1 MTFLRS
7 ANVFI
12 ATLLLAAVVGLSSLK
27 ADVADGER
35 EFVQQLLDRAMYGL
49 AEQFC
54 YRQLEGLHDVN
65 HLATWEM
72 MLSEC
77 QQQHAWN
84 MDADSRTGMIRESA
98 ERLTEFLR
106 NNAPSAENDLML
118 RVRQIELLSA
128 AGLME
133 EIIQS
138 PISSVQ
144 LLPAATATSNEN
156 LPPRRVTPETKFA
169 TEAINQARTLAESLL
184 TQIEEVR
191 RDVDRDAVRAARERT
206 RMVLTDVAF
215 VRYRLADVKAS
226 KKLREEAETLI
237 EQMQKT
243 TSDDWLRFRCR
254 VMLAEIQLDLKD
266 FAAFQLRYGNTQAA
280 ANSQNEKASAAALKI
295 RSLLQQGLPSEA
307 LQEYVEASK
316 NGLALTQ
323 ELQTLRLE
331 GLLQLLELLYQLDES
346 SQRTE
351 LQNKT
356 QLEFQQLRD
365 KTLALTTGVWRQ
377 RCIRIAD
384 HFDRVLQVGPDAALE
399 LEYVAELVD
408 DGDVATARQRLQS
421 LAQRLSIK
429 SPILAARVQLQ
440 AGNLS
445 IRMREWPIAKAE
457 LQLAEEKFQT
467 ANDLPGAA
475 AADLLSVYV
484 IGQQWNSGS
493 SGEVTEADYRA
504 AIESHISAFPGQK
517 TITQVRDWKA
527 RLLRASSPL
536 QAARVFLDLAALSE
550 TSSTNS
556 AAEAEPA
563 QSQPMSS
570 EQMLRLCLAGDCLI
584 DALGTPKKSSVDADR
599 SYVTEL
605 KTLRDEFLVR
615 AVEAA
620 IEPPESLSLYL
631 LILKCQQSGL
641 VLVESL
647 PATSNWP
654 DMLINNRKLLESL
667 QTLDRAAEEQPET
680 VGPETASLNASTS
693 SQRLSSNENTDLH
706 YLRSHAE
713 TICHTMIVL
722 CSVRQLANVADY
734 ETSMATLKA
743 LPRKDR
749 LAVAQ
754 SLGRQMQSDAA
765 AIPGDVQLALFL
777 ISLVAESPESSIP
790 ALTVDDR
797 LVELQLLQAF
807 GRVAKSTT
815 AYDRCLNDLLAMTL
829 DESQIARTADI
840 VTQSAGSHSS
850 KASKQNAKRFWQSVQ
865 KRTKAGQ
872 DAWLESS
879 LQLAMIAESAGDKKE
894 AAKIL
899 GVVDVLH
906 PEWGTPARKTRAKEL
921 QSRLEAKK

>member
-12 ATLLLAAVVGLSSLK
+12 ATLLATVLELSSLK

-54 YRQLEGLHDVN
+54 YRQIEGLHDVN

-77 QQQHAWN
+77 QQKHAWN
-84 MDADSRTGMIRESA
+84 MDADSRNGMIRESA

-144 LLPAATATSNEN
+144 LLPAATTTSNEN
-156 LPPRRVTPETKFA
+156 LPPRRVSSETKFA

-184 TQIEEVR
+184 TQIEGVR
-191 RDVDRDAVRAARERT
+191 REVDRDAVRAARERT

-215 VRYRLADVKAS
+215 VRYRLADTKES

-254 VMLAEIQLDLKD
+254 VMLAEIQLAQKD

-280 ANSQNEKASAAALKI
+280 ATSQNEKASAASLKI

-346 SQRTE
+346 PQRTE

-377 RCIRIAD
+377 RCVRISD

-408 DGDVATARQRLQS
+408 DGDIATARQRLQS
-421 LAQRLSIK
+421 LAQRLSTK

-457 LQLAEEKFQT
+457 LQLAKEKFQS

-493 SGEVTEADYRA
+493 SGEVTEADYQA
-504 AIESHISAFPGQK
+504 AIESHLSAFPRQK
-517 TITQVRDWKA
+517 TVTQARDWKA
-527 RLLRASSPL
+527 RLLRANSPL
-536 QAARVFLDLAALSE
+536 QAAREFLDLAALGE
-550 TSSTNS
+550 ASSTNS
-556 AAEAEPA
+556 AAEPV

-584 DALGTPKKSSVDADR
+584 DALATPEKSSADAD
-599 SYVTEL
+599 SSNFSEL
-605 KTLRDEFLVR
+605 KTLRDEFLLR
-615 AVEAA
+615 ASEAELRQA
-620 IEPPESLSLYL
+620 ESSSQYS
-631 LILKCQQSGL
+631 LILKCLQSGL
-641 VLVESL
+641 VLMEPL
-647 PATSNWP
+647 PATSTWP
-654 DMLINNRKLLESL
+654 EMLTNNRKLLESL
-667 QTLDRAAEEQPET
+667 QAMERAVPGQPEE
-680 VGPETASLNASTS
+680 VNEETPSADTSTS
-693 SQRLSSNENTDLH
+693 SQELSSSENADPQ
-706 YLRSHAE
+706 YLRNRAE
-713 TICHTMIVL
+713 TICHTVIVL
-722 CSVRQLANVADY
+722 SSVRQLANAADY
-734 ETSMATLKA
+734 QPSLTKLKS

-754 SLGRQMQSDAA
+754 SLGRQMNSDAA
-765 AIPGDVQLALFL
+765 IVAGDVQLALFL
-777 ISLVAESPESSIP
+777 ISLVTESPESSKP
-790 ALTVDDR
+790 TLTADDR
-797 LVELQLLQAF
+797 LVELQLLQTF
-807 GRVAKSTT
+807 GRVANSTT

-829 DESQIARTADI
+829 DESQIARTAEI
-840 VTQSAGSHSS
+840 VTQSAGGKPST
-850 KASKQNAKRFWQSVQ
+850 ASKQNAKRFWQSVQ
-865 KRTKAGQ
+865 KRTKVGQ
-872 DAWLESS
+872 DVWLESS
-879 LQLAMIAESAGDKKE
+879 LQLALIAESTGDKKE

-906 PEWGTPARKTRAKEL
+906 PEWGTPARKTRADEL
-921 QSRLEAKK
+921 RSRLEAKK

>member
-1 MTFLRS
+1 VTFLRS

-84 MDADSRTGMIRESA
+84 MDADSRNGMIRESA

-118 RVRQIELLSA
+118 RVRQIELLTA

-133 EIIQS
+133 EISQS

-144 LLPAATATSNEN
+144 LLPAATATPNEN
-156 LPPRRVTPETKFA
+156 LPPRRVSPETRFA

-184 TQIEEVR
+184 TQIEGVR
-191 RDVDRDAVRAARERT
+191 REVDRDAVRAARERT

-215 VRYRLADVKAS
+215 VRYRLADGKES
-226 KKLREEAETLI
+226 NKLREEAEALI

-254 VMLAEIQLDLKD
+254 VMLAEIQLAQKD

-280 ANSQNEKASAAALKI
+280 ATSQNEKASAAALKI

-346 SQRTE
+346 PQRTD

-365 KTLALTTGVWRQ
+365 KTLTLTMGVWRQ
-377 RCIRIAD
+377 RCVRISD

-408 DGDVATARQRLQS
+408 DGDIATARQRLQS
-421 LAQRLSIK
+421 LAQRLSTK

-457 LQLAEEKFQT
+457 LQLAKEKFQS

-475 AADLLSVYV
+475 AADLLRVYV
-484 IGQQWNSGS
+484 IGQQWSLGS
-493 SGEVTEADYRA
+493 SGEATEADYQS
-504 AIESHISAFPGQK
+504 AIESHLSAFPGQK
-517 TITQVRDWKA
+517 TVTQARDWKA
-527 RLLRASSPL
+527 RLQRATSTL
-536 QAARVFLDLAALSE
+536 KAAREFLDLTALSE
-550 TSSTNS
+550 TSLTNS
-556 AAEAEPA
+556 TAEPV

-584 DALGTPKKSSVDADR
+584 DALATPEKSSADAD
-599 SYVTEL
+599 SSNVSEL
-605 KTLRDEFLVR
+605 KTLRDEFLLR
-615 AVEAA
+615 ASEAELRQA
-620 IEPPESLSLYL
+620 ESSSPYS

-641 VLVESL
+641 ILLEPL
-647 PATSNWP
+647 PATSTWP
-654 DMLINNRKLLESL
+654 EMLTNSRKLLESL
-667 QTLDRAAEEQPET
+667 QAMERAVPGQPEE
-680 VGPETASLNASTS
+680 VNEETPSADKSTS
-693 SQRLSSNENTDLH
+693 SQGLSSSENADPQ
-706 YLRSHAE
+706 YLRNRAE
-713 TICHTMIVL
+713 TICHTVIVL
-722 CSVRQLANVADY
+722 SSVRQLANAADY
-734 ETSMATLKA
+734 QPSLTKLKS

-754 SLGRQMQSDAA
+754 SLGRQMNSDAA
-765 AIPGDVQLALFL
+765 IVAGDVQLALFL
-777 ISLVAESPESSIP
+777 ISLVTESPESSKP
-790 ALTVDDR
+790 TLTADDR
-797 LVELQLLQAF
+797 LVELQLLQTL
-807 GRVAKSTT
+807 GRVANSTT

-829 DESQIARTADI
+829 DESQIARTAEI
-840 VTQSAGSHSS
+840 VTQSAGGKPST
-850 KASKQNAKRFWQSVQ
+850 ASKQNAKRFWQSVQ

-879 LQLAMIAESAGDKKE
+879 LQLALIAESTGDKKE

-899 GVVDVLH
+899 GVVEVLH
-906 PEWGTPARKTRAKEL
+906 PEWGTPARKTRADEL
-921 QSRLEAKK
+921 RSRLEAKK

>member
-1 MTFLRS
+1 VIIPRS
-7 ANVFI
+7 YLY
-12 ATLLLAAVVGLSSLK
+12 ATAILAMLPSLFGTSQIR

-35 EFVQQLLDRAMYGL
+35 EFVQELLDRAIYGL

-84 MDADSRTGMIRESA
+84 MDSDSRNGMIRESA

-144 LLPAATATSNEN
+144 LLPAATATTNEN
-156 LPPRRVTPETKFA
+156 LPPRRVSSETRFA
-169 TEAINQARTLAESLL
+169 TEAITQARTLAESLL
-184 TQIEEVR
+184 AQIEEVR
-191 RDVDRDAVRAARERT
+191 REVDRDAVRAARERT

-215 VRYRLADVKAS
+215 VRYRLADAKES
-226 KKLREEAETLI
+226 KTRREEAETLI

-254 VMLAEIQLDLKD
+254 VMLAEIQLDLND
-266 FAAFQLRYGNTQAA
+266 FDAFQLRYGNTQAA

-346 SQRTE
+346 PQRTE
-351 LQNKT
+351 MQNKT

-365 KTLALTTGVWRQ
+365 KTLTLTTGVWRQ
-377 RCIRIAD
+377 RCVRIAD

-408 DGDVATARQRLQS
+408 DGDIATARQRLQS
-421 LAQRLSIK
+421 LAQRLSTK
-429 SPILAARVQLQ
+429 SPILAARIQLQ

-445 IRMREWPIAKAE
+445 IRLREWPIAKAE
-457 LQLAEEKFQT
+457 LQLAKEKFQA

-484 IGQQWNSGS
+484 TGQQWNSGS
-493 SGEVTEADYRA
+493 FGEVTEADYQA
-504 AIESHISAFPGQK
+504 AIESHLSAFPGQK
-517 TITQVRDWKA
+517 TVTQARDWKA
-527 RLLRASSPL
+527 RLLRATSPL
-536 QAARVFLDLAALSE
+536 KAAREFLDLAALNDRP
-550 TSSTNS
+550 STIP
-556 AAEAEPA
+556 AAEPI
-563 QSQPMSS
+563 QPQPISS

-584 DALGTPKKSSVDADR
+584 DALGTPRKSSVDADS
-599 SYVTEL
+599 SYATEL
-605 KTLRDEFLVR
+605 RTLRDEFLLR
-615 AVEAA
+615 AGEA
-620 IEPPESLSLYL
+620 ELEQPDSSSLYS
-631 LILKCQQSGL
+631 LILKCQLSGL
-641 VLVESL
+641 VIGEPL
-647 PATSNWP
+647 PATSKWP
-654 DMLINNRKLLESL
+654 EMLLNNRELLESL
-667 QTLDRAAEEQPET
+667 QTLERTTSEQPEAA
-680 VGPETASLNASTS
+680 GEETPSANTSTS
-693 SQRLSSNENTDLH
+693 SQRFSTSGNTDLQS
-706 YLRSHAE
+706 LRSKAK
-713 TICHTMIVL
+713 TVCHTMIVL
-722 CSVRQLANVADY
+722 CSVRQLANAADY
-734 ETSMATLKA
+734 ETSMATLKS

-754 SLGRQMQSDAA
+754 SLGRQTNADAA
-765 AIPGDVQLALFL
+765 AVPGDVQLALFL
-777 ISLVAESPESSIP
+777 ISLVTESSESSNP
-790 ALTVDDR
+790 TLTVEDR
-797 LVELQLLQAF
+797 LVELQLLQAL

-829 DESQIARTADI
+829 NNTQIAQTADI
-840 VTQSAGSHSS
+840 VTQSTGGQASTT
-850 KASKQNAKRFWQSVQ
+850 SKQNAKRFWQSVQ

-879 LQLAMIAESAGDKKE
+879 LQLALIAESTGDKKE

-906 PEWGTPARKTRAKEL
+906 PEWGTPARKTRADEL
-921 QSRLEAKK
+921 RSRLEAKN

>member
-1 MTFLRS
+1 MYGQPL
-7 ANVFI
+7 
-12 ATLLLAAVVGLSSLK
+12 LK

-84 MDADSRTGMIRESA
+84 MDADSRNGMIRESA
-98 ERLTEFLR
+98 ERLTDFLR

-118 RVRQIELLSA
+118 RVRQIEILSA

-138 PISSVQ
+138 PISSIQ

-156 LPPRRVTPETKFA
+156 LPPRRVSPETKFA

-191 RDVDRDAVRAARERT
+191 REVDRDAVRAARERT

-215 VRYRLADVKAS
+215 VRYRLADTKES

-254 VMLAEIQLDLKD
+254 VMLAEIQLDLND
-266 FAAFQLRYGNTQAA
+266 FDAFQLRYGNTQAA
-280 ANSQNEKASAAALKI
+280 ANSQNEKASAAALKF

-346 SQRTE
+346 PQRTE
-351 LQNKT
+351 LENKT

-365 KTLALTTGVWRQ
+365 KTLTLTTGVWRQ
-377 RCIRIAD
+377 RCVRIAD

-408 DGDVATARQRLQS
+408 DGNVVTARQRLQS
-421 LAQRLSIK
+421 LAQRLSSK

-445 IRMREWPIAKAE
+445 IRLREWPIAKTE
-457 LQLAEEKFQT
+457 LQLAKERFQS

-475 AADLLSVYV
+475 ATDLLRVYV
-484 IGQQWNSGS
+484 IGQQWNLGS
-493 SGEVTEADYRA
+493 SSEVTEADYQVA
-504 AIESHISAFPGQK
+504 LESHLAAFPGQK
-517 TITQVRDWKA
+517 TITQARDWKA
-527 RLLRASSPL
+527 RLLRATSPL
-536 QAARVFLDLAALSE
+536 KAAREFLDLAALHE
-550 TSSTNS
+550 TPSTNS
-556 AAEAEPA
+556 AAEPV

-584 DALGTPKKSSVDADR
+584 DALATPGKSSVDADR
-599 SYVTEL
+599 SDVTEL
-605 KTLRDEFLVR
+605 KTLRDEFLTR
-615 AVEAA
+615 AADAERQQL
-620 IEPPESLSLYL
+620 ESSSLYSL
-631 LILKCQQSGL
+631 VLKCQQSGL
-641 VLVESL
+641 VLVEPL

-654 DMLINNRKLLESL
+654 EMLLSNRKLLESL
-667 QTLDRAAEEQPET
+667 QMLLRATSGQPE
-680 VGPETASLNASTS
+680 VAGEETPSEDTSTS
-693 SQRLSSNENTDLH
+693 SQKLSTGENTDLQF
-706 YLRSHAE
+706 LRNRAE
-713 TICHTMIVL
+713 TICHTMVVL
-722 CSVRQLANVADY
+722 CSVRQLANAADY
-734 ETSMATLKA
+734 ETSMATLKS

-754 SLGRQMQSDAA
+754 SLRRQMNSETAPV
-765 AIPGDVQLALFL
+765 PGDVQLALFL
-777 ISLVAESPESSIP
+777 ISLVAESMETSQPT
-790 ALTVDDR
+790 LTVDDR
-797 LVELQLLQAF
+797 LVELQLLQAL

-815 AYDRCLNDLLAMTL
+815 AYDRCLNELLAMTL
-829 DESQIARTADI
+829 DESQISRTADI
-840 VTQSAGSHSS
+840 VTQSAGGQVSTT
-850 KASKQNAKRFWQSVQ
+850 SKQNTKRFWQSVQ

-879 LQLAMIAESAGDKKE
+879 LQLALIAESTGDKKE

-906 PEWGTPARKTRAKEL
+906 PEWGTPARKQRADEL
-921 QSRLEAKK
+921 RSRLEAKK

>member
-7 ANVFI
+7 AYVFI
-12 ATLLLAAVVGLSSLK
+12 APLLLSAIVGLSPLK

-84 MDADSRTGMIRESA
+84 MDADSRNGMIRESA

-138 PISSVQ
+138 PISSIQ
-144 LLPAATATSNEN
+144 LLPAATATNNEN
-156 LPPRRVTPETKFA
+156 LPPRRVSPETKFA
-169 TEAINQARTLAESLL
+169 NEAINQARTLAESLL

-191 RDVDRDAVRAARERT
+191 REVDRDAVRAARERT

-215 VRYRLADVKAS
+215 VRYRLADQKKS
-226 KKLREEAETLI
+226 KKLQEEAETLI

-254 VMLAEIQLDLKD
+254 VMLAEIQLDLND
-266 FAAFQLRYGNTQAA
+266 FDAFQLRYGNTQAA
-280 ANSQNEKASAAALKI
+280 ANSQNEKASTAALKI
-295 RSLLQQGLPSEA
+295 RSLLLQGLPSEA

-346 SQRTE
+346 PQRTE
-351 LQNKT
+351 LENKT

-365 KTLALTTGVWRQ
+365 KTLTLTTGVWRQ
-377 RCIRIAD
+377 RCVRIAD

-408 DGDVATARQRLQS
+408 DGDVVNARQRLQS
-421 LAQRLSIK
+421 LAQRLSSK

-445 IRMREWPIAKAE
+445 IRLREWPIAKEE
-457 LQLAEEKFQT
+457 LQLAKERFQS

-475 AADLLSVYV
+475 AADLLRVYV
-484 IGQQWNSGS
+484 IGQQWNSGTTS
-493 SGEVTEADYRA
+493 EVTERDYQS
-504 AIESHISAFPGQK
+504 AIESHLSAFPEQK
-517 TITQVRDWKA
+517 TVTQARDWKA
-527 RLLRASSPL
+527 RLLRATSPL
-536 QAARVFLDLAALSE
+536 NAAREFLDLAALSE
-550 TSSTNS
+550 ASSTNS
-556 AAEAEPA
+556 AAEPV

-570 EQMLRLCLAGDCLI
+570 EQLLRLCLAGDCLI
-584 DALGTPKKSSVDADR
+584 DALSTPGKSSVDAD
-599 SYVTEL
+599 SSDVAEL
-605 KTLRDEFLVR
+605 KTLRDEFLLRAAR
-615 AVEAA
+615 AV
-620 IEPPESLSLYL
+620 IEQPELSSLYS

-641 VLVESL
+641 VLVEHL

-654 DMLINNRKLLESL
+654 EMLTNNRKLLESL
-667 QTLDRAAEEQPET
+667 QTLDRAAVEQPEAA
-680 VGPETASLNASTS
+680 GPETPSADASTS
-693 SQRLSSNENTDLH
+693 SQKLSTGENTDLQ
-706 YLRSHAE
+706 YLRNRAE
-713 TICHTMIVL
+713 TICQTMIVL
-722 CSVRQLANVADY
+722 GSVRQLANAADY
-734 ETSMATLKA
+734 QTSIATLKS

-754 SLGRQMQSDAA
+754 SLRRQMNSETAPV
-765 AIPGDVQLALFL
+765 PGDVQLALFL
-777 ISLVAESPESSIP
+777 ISLVTESSESSKP
-790 ALTVDDR
+790 TTVDDR
-797 LVELQLLQAF
+797 LVELQLLQTL
-807 GRVAKSTT
+807 GRVAKSTA

-829 DESQIARTADI
+829 DDSQIARTAEI
-840 VTQSAGSHSS
+840 VTQSSGSQSS
-850 KASKQNAKRFWQSVQ
+850 TASKQNAKRFWQSVQ

-879 LQLAMIAESAGDKKE
+879 LQLALIAESAGDKKE

-906 PEWGTPARKTRAKEL
+906 PEWGTAARKTRAKEL

>member
-7 ANVFI
+7 ANVLI

-77 QQQHAWN
+77 QEQHAWN
-84 MDADSRTGMIRESA
+84 MNADSRNGMIRESA

-144 LLPAATATSNEN
+144 LLPATTATINEN
-156 LPPRRVTPETKFA
+156 SPPRRVSPETRFA
-169 TEAINQARTLAESLL
+169 TEAITQARTLAESLL

-206 RMVLTDVAF
+206 RMVMTDVAF
-215 VRYRLADVKAS
+215 VRYRLADTEES

-254 VMLAEIQLDLKD
+254 VMLAEIQLDLND
-266 FAAFQLRYGNTQAA
+266 FDAFQLRYGSTQAA

-346 SQRTE
+346 LQRTE
-351 LQNKT
+351 MQNKT

-377 RCIRIAD
+377 RCVRIAD

-408 DGDVATARQRLQS
+408 NGDIATARQRLQS
-421 LAQRLSIK
+421 LAQRLSTK

-445 IRMREWPIAKAE
+445 IRLREWPIAKAE

-484 IGQQWNSGS
+484 IGQQWKSGA
-493 SGEVTEADYRA
+493 SGEVIEADYQS
-504 AIESHISAFPGQK
+504 AIESHLSTFPGQK
-517 TITQVRDWKA
+517 TVTQARDWKA
-527 RLLRASSPL
+527 RLLRSTSPL
-536 QAARVFLDLAALSE
+536 KAAREFLDLVAMQE
-550 TSSTNS
+550 TPTTILV
-556 AAEAEPA
+556 AETLQP
-563 QSQPMSS
+563 QPMSL
-570 EQMLRLCLAGDCLI
+570 EQTLRLCLAGDCLI
-584 DALGTPKKSSVDADR
+584 DVLGTPKKSSVDADI
-599 SYVTEL
+599 SYVMEL
-605 KTLRDEFLVR
+605 KTLRDEFLTR
-615 AVEAA
+615 AADAERQQL
-620 IEPPESLSLYL
+620 ESSSLYSL
-631 LILKCQQSGL
+631 VLKCQQSGM
-641 VLVESL
+641 VLVEPL
-647 PATSNWP
+647 PTTSNWLE
-654 DMLINNRKLLESL
+654 MLLNNRKLLESL
-667 QTLDRAAEEQPET
+667 QMLERATSGQPE
-680 VGPETASLNASTS
+680 VASEETPSADTSTS
-693 SQRLSSNENTDLH
+693 SQKLSTGENTDLQ
-706 YLRSHAE
+706 YLRNRSEA
-713 TICHTMIVL
+713 ICHTMVVL
-722 CSVRQLANVADY
+722 CSVRQLANAADY
-734 ETSMATLKA
+734 ETSMATLKS

-754 SLGRQMQSDAA
+754 SLGRQMNSDAA
-765 AIPGDVQLALFL
+765 AVPGDVQLALFL
-777 ISLVAESPESSIP
+777 ISLVTESAESSKPT
-790 ALTVDDR
+790 LTVDDR
-797 LVELQLLQAF
+797 LVELQLLQAL
-807 GRVAKSTT
+807 GRVAKSST
-815 AYDRCLNDLLAMTL
+815 AYDRCLNELLAMTL
-829 DESQIARTADI
+829 DESQISRTADI
-840 VTQSAGSHSS
+840 VTRSAGSQASTT
-850 KASKQNAKRFWQSVQ
+850 SKQNAKRFWQSVQ

-879 LQLAMIAESAGDKKE
+879 LQLALIAESTGDKKE

-906 PEWGTPARKTRAKEL
+906 PEWGTPARKTRADEL
-921 QSRLEAKK
+921 RSRLEAKK

>member
-84 MDADSRTGMIRESA
+84 MDADSRNGMIRESA

-118 RVRQIELLSA
+118 RVRQIELLTA

-133 EIIQS
+133 EISQS

-144 LLPAATATSNEN
+144 LLPAATATPNEN
-156 LPPRRVTPETKFA
+156 LPPRRVSPETRFA

-184 TQIEEVR
+184 TQIEGVR
-191 RDVDRDAVRAARERT
+191 REVDRDAVRAARERT

-215 VRYRLADVKAS
+215 VRYRLADGKES
-226 KKLREEAETLI
+226 NKLREEAEALI

-254 VMLAEIQLDLKD
+254 VMLAEIQLAQKD

-280 ANSQNEKASAAALKI
+280 ATSQNEKASAAALKI

-346 SQRTE
+346 PQRTD

-365 KTLALTTGVWRQ
+365 KTLTLTMGVWRQ
-377 RCIRIAD
+377 RCVRISD

-408 DGDVATARQRLQS
+408 DGDIATARQRLQS
-421 LAQRLSIK
+421 LAQRLSTK

-457 LQLAEEKFQT
+457 LQLAKEKFQS

-475 AADLLSVYV
+475 AADLLRVYV
-484 IGQQWNSGS
+484 IGQQWSLGS
-493 SGEVTEADYRA
+493 SGEATEADYQS
-504 AIESHISAFPGQK
+504 AIESHLSAFPGQK
-517 TITQVRDWKA
+517 TVTQARDWKA
-527 RLLRASSPL
+527 RLQRATSTL
-536 QAARVFLDLAALSE
+536 KAAREFLDLTALSE
-550 TSSTNS
+550 TSLTNS
-556 AAEAEPA
+556 TAEPV

-584 DALGTPKKSSVDADR
+584 DALATPEKSSADAD
-599 SYVTEL
+599 SSNVSEL
-605 KTLRDEFLVR
+605 KTLRDEFLLR
-615 AVEAA
+615 ASEAELRQA
-620 IEPPESLSLYL
+620 ESSSPYS

-641 VLVESL
+641 ILLEPL
-647 PATSNWP
+647 PATSTWP
-654 DMLINNRKLLESL
+654 EMLTNSRKLLESL
-667 QTLDRAAEEQPET
+667 QAMERAVPGQPEE
-680 VGPETASLNASTS
+680 VNEETPSADKSTS
-693 SQRLSSNENTDLH
+693 SQGLSSSENADPQ
-706 YLRSHAE
+706 YLRNRAE
-713 TICHTMIVL
+713 TICHTVIVL
-722 CSVRQLANVADY
+722 SSVRQLANAADY
-734 ETSMATLKA
+734 QPSLTKLKS

-754 SLGRQMQSDAA
+754 SLGRQMNSDAA
-765 AIPGDVQLALFL
+765 IVAGDVQLALFL
-777 ISLVAESPESSIP
+777 ISLVTESPESSKP
-790 ALTVDDR
+790 TLTADDR
-797 LVELQLLQAF
+797 LVELQLLQTL
-807 GRVAKSTT
+807 GRVANSTT

-829 DESQIARTADI
+829 DESQIARTAEI
-840 VTQSAGSHSS
+840 VTQSAGSQSS
-850 KASKQNAKRFWQSVQ
+850 TASKQNAKRFWQSVQ

-879 LQLAMIAESAGDKKE
+879 LQLALIAESTGDKKE

-899 GVVDVLH
+899 GVVEVLH
-906 PEWGTPARKTRAKEL
+906 PEWGTPARKTRADEL
-921 QSRLEAKK
+921 RSRLEAKK

>member
-84 MDADSRTGMIRESA
+84 MDADSRNGMIRESA

-118 RVRQIELLSA
+118 RVRQIELLTA

-133 EIIQS
+133 EISQS

-144 LLPAATATSNEN
+144 LLPAATATPNEN
-156 LPPRRVTPETKFA
+156 LPPRRVSPETRFA

-184 TQIEEVR
+184 TQIEGVR
-191 RDVDRDAVRAARERT
+191 REVDRDAVRAARERT

-215 VRYRLADVKAS
+215 VRYRLADGKES
-226 KKLREEAETLI
+226 NKLREEAEALI

-254 VMLAEIQLDLKD
+254 VMLAEIQLAQKD

-280 ANSQNEKASAAALKI
+280 ATSQNEKASAAALKI

-346 SQRTE
+346 PQRTD

-365 KTLALTTGVWRQ
+365 KTLTLTMGVWRQ
-377 RCIRIAD
+377 RCVRISD

-408 DGDVATARQRLQS
+408 DGDIATARQRLQS
-421 LAQRLSIK
+421 LAQRLSTK

-457 LQLAEEKFQT
+457 LQLAKEKFQS

-475 AADLLSVYV
+475 AADLLRVYV
-484 IGQQWNSGS
+484 IGQQWSLGS
-493 SGEVTEADYRA
+493 SGEATEADYQS
-504 AIESHISAFPGQK
+504 AIESHLSAFPGQK
-517 TITQVRDWKA
+517 TVTQARDWKA
-527 RLLRASSPL
+527 RLQRATSTL
-536 QAARVFLDLAALSE
+536 KAAREFLDLTALSE
-550 TSSTNS
+550 TSLTNS
-556 AAEAEPA
+556 TAEPV

-584 DALGTPKKSSVDADR
+584 DALATPEKSSADAD
-599 SYVTEL
+599 SSNVSEL
-605 KTLRDEFLVR
+605 KTLRDEFLLR
-615 AVEAA
+615 ASEAELRQA
-620 IEPPESLSLYL
+620 ESSSPYS

-641 VLVESL
+641 ILLEPL
-647 PATSNWP
+647 PATSTWP
-654 DMLINNRKLLESL
+654 EMLTNSRKLLESL
-667 QTLDRAAEEQPET
+667 QAMERAVPGQPEE
-680 VGPETASLNASTS
+680 VNEETPSADKSTS
-693 SQRLSSNENTDLH
+693 SQGLSSSENADPQ
-706 YLRSHAE
+706 YLRNRAE
-713 TICHTMIVL
+713 TICHTVIVL
-722 CSVRQLANVADY
+722 SSVRQLANAADY
-734 ETSMATLKA
+734 QPSLTKLKS

-754 SLGRQMQSDAA
+754 SLGRQMNSDAA
-765 AIPGDVQLALFL
+765 IVAGDVQLALFL
-777 ISLVAESPESSIP
+777 ISLVTESPESSKP
-790 ALTVDDR
+790 TLTADDR
-797 LVELQLLQAF
+797 LVELQLLQTL
-807 GRVAKSTT
+807 GRVANSTT

-829 DESQIARTADI
+829 DESQIARTAEI
-840 VTQSAGSHSS
+840 VTQSAGGKPST
-850 KASKQNAKRFWQSVQ
+850 ASKQNAKRFWQSVQ

-879 LQLAMIAESAGDKKE
+879 LQLAMSAESTGDKKE
-894 AAKIL
+894 AVKIL

-906 PEWGTPARKTRAKEL
+906 PEWGTPARKSRADEL
-921 QSRLEAKK
+921 RSRLEAKK

>member
-1 MTFLRS
+1 MTLLRS
-7 ANVFI
+7 TTIFI
-12 ATLLLAAVVGLSSLK
+12 APLLLAAVMGLSSLR

-35 EFVQQLLDRAMYGL
+35 EFVQQLLDRAMFGL

-84 MDADSRTGMIRESA
+84 MDADSRNGMIRESA

-106 NNAPSAENDLML
+106 NNAPSAENELML

-144 LLPAATATSNEN
+144 LLPAATATAVES
-156 LPPRRVTPETKFA
+156 LPPRRASAEMKFS
-169 TEAINQARTLAESLL
+169 TEAINQAETLAESLL
-184 TQIEEVR
+184 TQFEEVR
-191 RDVDRDAVRAARERT
+191 REIDRDALRAARERT

-215 VRYRLADVKAS
+215 VKYRLADAKEA

-237 EQMQKT
+237 EQMLKT
-243 TSDDWLRFRCR
+243 TSDDWLQFRCR
-254 VMLAEIQLDLKD
+254 VMLAEIQLDLND
-266 FAAFQLRYGNTQAA
+266 FDAFQLRYGTTQAA
-280 ANSQNEKASAAALKI
+280 ANSQDEKASAAALKI

-346 SQRTE
+346 PQRTE

-356 QLEFQQLRD
+356 VEEFQQLRD
-365 KTLALTTGVWRQ
+365 KTLSLTTGVWRQ
-377 RCIRIAD
+377 RCVRIAD

-399 LEYVAELVD
+399 LEYVSELVNN
-408 DGDVATARQRLQS
+408 GDIAAARQRLQS
-421 LAQRLSIK
+421 LVQRLSAK
-429 SPILAARVQLQ
+429 SPILAARIQLQ
-440 AGNLS
+440 SGNLS
-445 IRMREWPIAKAE
+445 IRMREWLIAKAE
-457 LQLAEEKFQT
+457 LQLAKETFHA

-475 AADLLSVYV
+475 AADLLRVYV

-493 SGEVTEADYRA
+493 SGEVTEADYQS
-504 AIESHISAFPGQK
+504 AIESHLSAFPGQN
-517 TITQVRDWKA
+517 TFDQARDWKA

-536 QAARVFLDLAALSE
+536 KAAREFLDLAAADKTPSQNLASE
-550 TSSTNS
+550 
-556 AAEAEPA
+556 PV
-563 QSQPMSS
+563 QPQPMSS
-570 EQMLRLCLAGDCLI
+570 EQILRLCFAGDCLI
-584 DALGTPKKSSVDADR
+584 DALATPKISS
-599 SYVTEL
+599 TEPDTSINNEM

-615 AVEAA
+615 AAEAGL
-620 IEPPESLSLYL
+620 EQPEASSLYS

-641 VLVESL
+641 ALLESL
-647 PATSNWP
+647 PTTANWP
-654 DMLINNRKLLESL
+654 EMLINNRKLLELL
-667 QTLDRAAEEQPET
+667 QSSERMASIQLEASDSDNQPENS
-680 VGPETASLNASTS
+680 PPS
-693 SQRLSSNENTDLH
+693 SQKVSSRENADLQS
-706 YLRSHAE
+706 LRSHAE

-722 CSVRQLANVADY
+722 CSVRQLANVDDY
-734 ETSMATLKA
+734 QTSLTTLQS

-754 SLGRQMQSDAA
+754 RLARQMNPDAA
-765 AIPGDVQLALFL
+765 AVPGDVQLALFL
-777 ISLVAESPESSIP
+777 ISLISESPEVP
-790 ALTVDDR
+790 ASVLSVDDR
-797 LVELQLLQAF
+797 LVELELLQYL
-807 GRVAKSTT
+807 GRIAKSTIVF
-815 AYDRCLNDLLAMTL
+815 DRRLNDLLAMTL
-829 DESQIARTADI
+829 NDTQIARTADI
-840 VTQSAGSHSS
+840 VMQSVGGQTSAT
-850 KASKQNAKRFWQSVQ
+850 SKQHTKRFWQSVQ
-865 KRTKAGQ
+865 RRTKSGQ

-879 LQLAMIAESAGDKKE
+879 LQLALIAESTGDRKE

-906 PEWGTPARKTRAKEL
+906 PEWGTPARKARAEEL
-921 QSRLEAKK
+921 RRRLETQK

>member
-1 MTFLRS
+1 MITSRS
-7 ANVFI
+7 SFV
-12 ATLLLAAVVGLSSLK
+12 ATAILAMLPSIFGPSQIR
-27 ADVADGER
+27 ADIADGER

-84 MDADSRTGMIRESA
+84 MDADSRNGMIRESA

-144 LLPAATATSNEN
+144 LLPATTATNNEN
-156 LPPRRVTPETKFA
+156 VPKRRVSSEARFA
-169 TEAINQARTLAESLL
+169 TEAVNQARTLAESLL

-191 RDVDRDAVRAARERT
+191 REVDRDAVRAARERT

-215 VRYRLADVKAS
+215 VRYRLADTKDS
-226 KKLREEAETLI
+226 KKLREDAETLI

-266 FAAFQLRYGNTQAA
+266 FDAFQLRYGSTEAA
-280 ANSQNEKASAAALKI
+280 ASSQTEKASAAALKI

-346 SQRTE
+346 PQRTE
-351 LQNKT
+351 LQNRT

-365 KTLALTTGVWRQ
+365 KTLTLTTGVWRQ
-377 RCIRIAD
+377 RCVRIAD

-399 LEYVAELVD
+399 LEYVSELVD
-408 DGDVATARQRLQS
+408 DGDMATARQRLQS
-421 LAQRLSIK
+421 LAQRLSTK

-445 IRMREWPIAKAE
+445 IRLREWPIAKTE
-457 LQLAEEKFQT
+457 LRLAKETFQL

-484 IGQQWNSGS
+484 TGQQWNSGS
-493 SGEVTEADYRA
+493 SGEVTETDYQA
-504 AIESHISAFPGQK
+504 AIESHLSAFPGQK
-517 TITQVRDWKA
+517 TLTQARDWKA

-536 QAARVFLDLAALSE
+536 KAAREFLDLAAMQE
-550 TSSTNS
+550 APTTIP
-556 AAEAEPA
+556 AAEPL
-563 QSQPMSS
+563 QPQLMSS
-570 EQMLRLCLAGDCLI
+570 EQTLRLCLAGDCLI
-584 DALGTPKKSSVDADR
+584 DALGTPQNSSVDADM
-599 SYVTEL
+599 SSVTEL
-605 KTLRDEFLVR
+605 KTLRDEFLRR
-615 AVEAA
+615 AANAELQQ
-620 IEPPESLSLYL
+620 PESSSLYSL
-631 LILKCQQSGL
+631 VLKCQQSGL
-641 VLVESL
+641 VLVEPL
-647 PATSNWP
+647 PATSSWP
-654 DMLINNRKLLESL
+654 EMLLNNRKLLESL
-667 QTLDRAAEEQPET
+667 QMLERATSGQPE
-680 VGPETASLNASTS
+680 VAGEETPSTETTTS
-693 SQRLSSNENTDLH
+693 SQKLSTGENTDLQ
-706 YLRSHAE
+706 YLRNRVEA
-713 TICHTMIVL
+713 ICHTMVVL
-722 CSVRQLANVADY
+722 CSVRQLANAADY
-734 ETSMATLKA
+734 ETSMAKLRS
-743 LPRKDR
+743 LPRAGR

-754 SLGRQMQSDAA
+754 SLGRQMNADAA
-765 AIPGDVQLALFL
+765 AVPGDVQLALFL
-777 ISLVAESPESSIP
+777 ISLVTESSASSIP
-790 ALTVDDR
+790 GLTVDDR
-797 LVELQLLQAF
+797 LMELQLLQTL
-807 GRVAKSTT
+807 GRSAKSTA

-840 VTQSAGSHSS
+840 VTQSAGSQTSTG
-850 KASKQNAKRFWQSVQ
+850 SKQNAKRFWQSVQ

-879 LQLAMIAESAGDKKE
+879 LQLALIAESTGDKKE

-906 PEWGTPARKTRAKEL
+906 PEWGTAARKTRADEL
-921 QSRLEAKK
+921 RSRLGAKK

>member
-1 MTFLRS
+1 MYGQPL
-7 ANVFI
+7 
-12 ATLLLAAVVGLSSLK
+12 LK

-84 MDADSRTGMIRESA
+84 MDADSRNGMIRESA
-98 ERLTEFLR
+98 ERLTDFLR

-118 RVRQIELLSA
+118 RVRQIEILSA

-138 PISSVQ
+138 PISSIQ

-156 LPPRRVTPETKFA
+156 LPPRRVSPETKFA

-191 RDVDRDAVRAARERT
+191 REVDRDAVRAARERT

-215 VRYRLADVKAS
+215 VRYRLADTKES

-254 VMLAEIQLDLKD
+254 VMLAEIQLDLND
-266 FAAFQLRYGNTQAA
+266 FDAFQLRYGNTQAA
-280 ANSQNEKASAAALKI
+280 ANSQNEKASAAALKF

-346 SQRTE
+346 PQRTE
-351 LQNKT
+351 LENKT

-365 KTLALTTGVWRQ
+365 KTLTLTTGVWRQ
-377 RCIRIAD
+377 RCVRIAD

-408 DGDVATARQRLQS
+408 DGNVVTARQRLQS
-421 LAQRLSIK
+421 LAQRLSSK

-445 IRMREWPIAKAE
+445 IRLREWPIAKTE
-457 LQLAEEKFQT
+457 LQLAKERFQS

-475 AADLLSVYV
+475 ATDLLRVYV
-484 IGQQWNSGS
+484 IGQQWNLGS
-493 SGEVTEADYRA
+493 SSEVTEADYQVA
-504 AIESHISAFPGQK
+504 LESHLAAFPGQK
-517 TITQVRDWKA
+517 TITQARDWKA
-527 RLLRASSPL
+527 RLLRATSPL
-536 QAARVFLDLAALSE
+536 KAAREFLDLAALHE
-550 TSSTNS
+550 TPSTNS
-556 AAEAEPA
+556 AAEPV

-584 DALGTPKKSSVDADR
+584 DALATPGKSSVDADR
-599 SYVTEL
+599 SDVTEL
-605 KTLRDEFLVR
+605 KTLRDEFLTR
-615 AVEAA
+615 AADAERQQL
-620 IEPPESLSLYL
+620 ESSSLYSL
-631 LILKCQQSGL
+631 VLKCQQSGL
-641 VLVESL
+641 VLVEHL

-654 DMLINNRKLLESL
+654 EMLTNNRALLESL
-667 QTLDRAAEEQPET
+667 QPLERAISEQPEA
-680 VGPETASLNASTS
+680 VGKETPSADTLPSSQKVSTS
-693 SQRLSSNENTDLH
+693 ENTDLQ
-706 YLRSHAE
+706 YLRNRAE

-722 CSVRQLANVADY
+722 CSVRQLVNAADY
-734 ETSMATLKA
+734 ETSMARLKL

-754 SLGRQMQSDAA
+754 SLGHQMKSDAA
-765 AIPGDVQLALFL
+765 IVPGDVQLALFL
-777 ISLVAESPESSIP
+777 ISLVTESAESSKPT
-790 ALTVDDR
+790 LTVDDR
-797 LVELQLLQAF
+797 LVELQLLQAL

-815 AYDRCLNDLLAMTL
+815 AYDRCLNELLAMTL
-829 DESQIARTADI
+829 DESQISRTADI
-840 VTQSAGSHSS
+840 VTQSAGSQASTT
-850 KASKQNAKRFWQSVQ
+850 SKQNAKRFWQSVQ

-879 LQLAMIAESAGDKKE
+879 LQLALIAESTGDKKE
-894 AAKIL
+894 AARIL

-906 PEWGTPARKTRAKEL
+906 PEWGTPARKQRADEL
-921 QSRLEAKK
+921 RSRLEANK

>member
-1 MTFLRS
+1 MINLRS
-7 ANVFI
+7 LFVAI
-12 ATLLLAAVVGLSSLK
+12 ASLAMLPSLFGVSQIR

-49 AEQFC
+49 AEQFF
-54 YRQLEGLHDVN
+54 YQQLEGLHDVN

-84 MDADSRTGMIRESA
+84 MDADSRNGMIRESA

-138 PISSVQ
+138 PISSLQ
-144 LLPAATATSNEN
+144 LLPAATAMPNGN
-156 LPPRRVTPETKFA
+156 LPPRRESPETKFA

-191 RDVDRDAVRAARERT
+191 REVDRDAVRAARERT

-215 VRYRLADVKAS
+215 VRYRLADVKDS

-254 VMLAEIQLDLKD
+254 VMLAEIQLDLND
-266 FAAFQLRYGNTQAA
+266 FDAFQLRYGTTQAA
-280 ANSQNEKASAAALKI
+280 ANTQNEKASVSALKI

-346 SQRTE
+346 PQRTE
-351 LQNKT
+351 LENKT

-377 RCIRIAD
+377 RCVRIAD

-408 DGDVATARQRLQS
+408 VGDIVTARQRLQS
-421 LAQRLSIK
+421 LAQRLSSK

-457 LQLAEEKFQT
+457 LQLAKEKFQA
-467 ANDLPGAA
+467 ANDMPGAA

-484 IGQQWNSGS
+484 IGQRWNSGS
-493 SGEVTEADYRA
+493 SGDVTEADYQS
-504 AIESHISAFPGQK
+504 AIEAHLSDFPGQK
-517 TITQVRDWKA
+517 TVTQARDWKA
-527 RLLRASSPL
+527 RLLRATSPL
-536 QAARVFLDLAALSE
+536 KAAREFLDLAALHQ
-550 TSSTNS
+550 TLSTNS
-556 AAEAEPA
+556 AAEPVQA
-563 QSQPMSS
+563 QPMSS
-570 EQMLRLCLAGDCLI
+570 EQLLRLCLAGDCLI
-584 DALGTPKKSSVDADR
+584 DALGRPEKSLVDADK

-615 AVEAA
+615 AAEAA
-620 IEPPESLSLYL
+620 IEQPELSSLYS

-641 VLVESL
+641 GLLEPL
-647 PATSNWP
+647 PTTSDWP
-654 DMLINNRKLLESL
+654 EMLINNRKLLESL
-667 QTLDRAAEEQPET
+667 PLHERAAPGQPDAASEET
-680 VGPETASLNASTS
+680 TSADASTS
-693 SQRLSSNENTDLH
+693 AQKLSTSKNTDLH
-706 YLRSHAE
+706 SLQSRAE

-722 CSVRQLANVADY
+722 CSVRQLANAADY
-734 ETSMATLKA
+734 QTSMARLTS

-749 LAVAQ
+749 QAVAQ
-754 SLGRQMQSDAA
+754 SLARQMNSGAA
-765 AIPGDVQLALFL
+765 AVPGDVQLALFL
-777 ISLVAESPESSIP
+777 ISLVTESPESSRP
-790 ALTVDDR
+790 TLTVDDR
-797 LVELQLLQAF
+797 LVELQLLQTL
-807 GRVAKSTT
+807 GRVAKSTA
-815 AYDRCLNDLLAMTL
+815 AYDQCLDDLLAMTL
-829 DESQIARTADI
+829 DDSQIARTADI
-840 VTQSAGSHSS
+840 VTQSAGSQSS
-850 KASKQNAKRFWQSVQ
+850 TASKQNAKRFWQSVQ

-879 LQLAMIAESAGDKKE
+879 LQLALIAESSGDKKE

-906 PEWGTPARKTRAKEL
+906 PEWGTPARKTRADEL
-921 QSRLEAKK
+921 RTRLEAKK

>member
-1 MTFLRS
+1 MYGQPL
-7 ANVFI
+7 
-12 ATLLLAAVVGLSSLK
+12 LK

-84 MDADSRTGMIRESA
+84 MDADSRNGMIRESA
-98 ERLTEFLR
+98 ERLTDFLR

-118 RVRQIELLSA
+118 RVRQIEILSA

-138 PISSVQ
+138 PISSIQ

-156 LPPRRVTPETKFA
+156 LPPRRVSPETKFA

-191 RDVDRDAVRAARERT
+191 REVDRDAVRAARERT

-215 VRYRLADVKAS
+215 VRYRLADTKES

-254 VMLAEIQLDLKD
+254 VMLAEIQLDLND
-266 FAAFQLRYGNTQAA
+266 FDAFQLRYGNTQAA
-280 ANSQNEKASAAALKI
+280 ANSQNEKASAAALKF

-346 SQRTE
+346 PQRTE
-351 LQNKT
+351 LENKT

-365 KTLALTTGVWRQ
+365 KTLTLTTGVWRQ
-377 RCIRIAD
+377 RCVRIAD

-408 DGDVATARQRLQS
+408 DGDVVTARQRLQS
-421 LAQRLSIK
+421 LAQRLSSK

-445 IRMREWPIAKAE
+445 IRLREWPIAKTE
-457 LQLAEEKFQT
+457 LQLAKERFQS

-475 AADLLSVYV
+475 ATDLLRVYV
-484 IGQQWNSGS
+484 IGQQWNLGS
-493 SGEVTEADYRA
+493 SSEVTEADYQVA
-504 AIESHISAFPGQK
+504 LESHLAAFPGQK
-517 TITQVRDWKA
+517 TITQARDWKA
-527 RLLRASSPL
+527 RLLRATSPL
-536 QAARVFLDLAALSE
+536 KAAREFLDLAALHE
-550 TSSTNS
+550 TPSTNS
-556 AAEAEPA
+556 AAEPV

-584 DALGTPKKSSVDADR
+584 DALATPGKSSVDADR
-599 SYVTEL
+599 SDVTEL
-605 KTLRDEFLVR
+605 KTLRDEFLTR
-615 AVEAA
+615 AADAERQQL
-620 IEPPESLSLYL
+620 ESSSLYSL
-631 LILKCQQSGL
+631 VLKCQQSGL
-641 VLVESL
+641 VLVEPL

-654 DMLINNRKLLESL
+654 EMLLSNRKLLESL
-667 QTLDRAAEEQPET
+667 QMLLRATSGQPE
-680 VGPETASLNASTS
+680 VAGEETPSEDTSTS
-693 SQRLSSNENTDLH
+693 SQKLSTGENTDLQF
-706 YLRSHAE
+706 LRNRAE
-713 TICHTMIVL
+713 TICHTMVVL
-722 CSVRQLANVADY
+722 CSVRQLANAADY
-734 ETSMATLKA
+734 ETSMATLKS

-754 SLGRQMQSDAA
+754 SLRRQMNSETAPV
-765 AIPGDVQLALFL
+765 PGDVQLALFL
-777 ISLVAESPESSIP
+777 ISLVAESMETSQPT
-790 ALTVDDR
+790 LTVDDR
-797 LVELQLLQAF
+797 LVELQLLQAL

-815 AYDRCLNDLLAMTL
+815 AYDRCLNELLAMTL
-829 DESQIARTADI
+829 DESQISRTADI
-840 VTQSAGSHSS
+840 VTQSAGGQVSTT
-850 KASKQNAKRFWQSVQ
+850 SKQNTKRFWQSVQ

-879 LQLAMIAESAGDKKE
+879 LQLALIAESTGDKKE

-906 PEWGTPARKTRAKEL
+906 PEWGTPARKQRADEL
-921 QSRLEAKK
+921 RSRLEAKK

>member
-7 ANVFI
+7 ATVSI
-12 ATLLLAAVVGLSSLK
+12 VTLLSAVIGLSSLK

-54 YRQLEGLHDVN
+54 YRQLEGLRDVN

-84 MDADSRTGMIRESA
+84 MDADSRNGMIRESA

-156 LPPRRVTPETKFA
+156 LPPRRVSPETMFA
-169 TEAINQARTLAESLL
+169 TEAISQARTLAESLL

-191 RDVDRDAVRAARERT
+191 REVDRDAVRAARERT

-215 VRYRLADVKAS
+215 VRYRLADAKES

-266 FAAFQLRYGNTQAA
+266 FDTFQLRYGTTEAA
-280 ANSQNEKASAAALKI
+280 ANNQTEKASTAALKI

-346 SQRTE
+346 PQRTE
-351 LQNKT
+351 MQNKT

-365 KTLALTTGVWRQ
+365 KTLTLTTGVWRQ
-377 RCIRIAD
+377 RCVRVVD

-408 DGDVATARQRLQS
+408 DGDIATARQRLQS
-421 LAQRLSIK
+421 LAQRLSTK

-445 IRMREWPIAKAE
+445 IRMRGWPIAKAE
-457 LQLAEEKFQT
+457 LQLAKEKFQL

-475 AADLLSVYV
+475 AADLLSIYV

-493 SGEVTEADYRA
+493 SGEVTEADYQA
-504 AIESHISAFPGQK
+504 AIESHLSAFPGQK
-517 TITQVRDWKA
+517 TVNQARDWKA
-527 RLLRASSPL
+527 RLLRATSPL
-536 QAARVFLDLAALSE
+536 KAAREFLDLATLND
-550 TSSTNS
+550 TPSTNS
-556 AAEAEPA
+556 AAEPL
-563 QSQPMSS
+563 QSQPLSS
-570 EQMLRLCLAGDCLI
+570 EQTLRLCLAGDCLI
-584 DALGTPKKSSVDADR
+584 DALGTPRKSSVDSDI
-599 SYVTEL
+599 SYVVEL
-605 KTLRDEFLVR
+605 KTLRDEFLTR
-615 AVEAA
+615 ASDAERQRS
-620 IEPPESLSLYL
+620 ESSSLYS

-641 VLVESL
+641 VLVEPL

-654 DMLINNRKLLESL
+654 EMLLDNRKLLESL
-667 QTLDRAAEEQPET
+667 QMLERATSGQPE
-680 VGPETASLNASTS
+680 VAGEETPSAETSTS
-693 SQRLSSNENTDLH
+693 SQKLSTGENTELQ
-706 YLRSHAE
+706 YLRNRSKA
-713 TICHTMIVL
+713 ICHTMVVL
-722 CSVRQLANVADY
+722 CNVRQLANAEDY
-734 ETSMATLKA
+734 EASMVKLRSLT
-743 LPRKDR
+743 RKDR

-754 SLGRQMQSDAA
+754 SLGRQMNADTA

-777 ISLVAESPESSIP
+777 VSLVTESSASSSP
-790 ALTVDDR
+790 GLTVDDR
-797 LVELQLLQAF
+797 LIELQLLQTL
-807 GRVAKSTT
+807 GRNAKSTT
-815 AYDRCLNDLLAMTL
+815 AFDRCLNDLLAMTL

-840 VTQSAGSHSS
+840 VTQSAGSQSS
-850 KASKQNAKRFWQSVQ
+850 TGSKQNAKRFWQSVQ

-879 LQLAMIAESAGDKKE
+879 LQLALIAESTGDKKE

-906 PEWGTPARKTRAKEL
+906 PEWGTPARRTRADEL
-921 QSRLEAKK
+921 RSRLGAKN

>member
-1 MTFLRS
+1 MINSR
-7 ANVFI
+7 
-12 ATLLLAAVVGLSSLK
+12 SSLVAIAILAILPSHFGTSLLR

-84 MDADSRTGMIRESA
+84 MDADSRNGMIRESA

-138 PISSVQ
+138 PISSLQ
-144 LLPAATATSNEN
+144 LLPAATAMPNGN
-156 LPPRRVTPETKFA
+156 LPPRRVSPETKFA

-191 RDVDRDAVRAARERT
+191 REVDRDAVRAARERT

-215 VRYRLADVKAS
+215 VRYRLADAKES

-254 VMLAEIQLDLKD
+254 VMLAEIQLDLND
-266 FAAFQLRYGNTQAA
+266 FDAFQLRYGTTQAA
-280 ANSQNEKASAAALKI
+280 ANTQNEKASVSALKI

-346 SQRTE
+346 PQRTE
-351 LQNKT
+351 LENKT

-377 RCIRIAD
+377 RCVRIAD

-408 DGDVATARQRLQS
+408 VGDIVTARQRLQS
-421 LAQRLSIK
+421 LAQRLSSK

-457 LQLAEEKFQT
+457 LQLAKEKFQA
-467 ANDLPGAA
+467 ANDMPGAA

-484 IGQQWNSGS
+484 IGQRWNSGS
-493 SGEVTEADYRA
+493 SGDVTEADYQS
-504 AIESHISAFPGQK
+504 AIEAHLSDFPGQK
-517 TITQVRDWKA
+517 TVTQARDWKA
-527 RLLRASSPL
+527 RLLRATSPL
-536 QAARVFLDLAALSE
+536 KAAREFLDLAALHQ
-550 TSSTNS
+550 TLSTNS
-556 AAEAEPA
+556 AAEPVQA
-563 QSQPMSS
+563 QPMSS
-570 EQMLRLCLAGDCLI
+570 EQLLRLCLAGDCLI
-584 DALGTPKKSSVDADR
+584 DALGRPEKSLVDADK

-615 AVEAA
+615 AAEAA
-620 IEPPESLSLYL
+620 IEQPELSSLYS

-641 VLVESL
+641 GLLEPL
-647 PATSNWP
+647 RTTSDWP
-654 DMLINNRKLLESL
+654 EMLINNRKLLESL
-667 QTLDRAAEEQPET
+667 PLHERAAPGQPDAASEET
-680 VGPETASLNASTS
+680 TSADASTS
-693 SQRLSSNENTDLH
+693 SQKLSTSKNTDLH
-706 YLRSHAE
+706 SLQSRAE

-722 CSVRQLANVADY
+722 CSVRQLANAADY
-734 ETSMATLKA
+734 QTSMARLTS

-749 LAVAQ
+749 QAVAQ
-754 SLGRQMQSDAA
+754 SLARQMNSDAA
-765 AIPGDVQLALFL
+765 AVPGDVQLALFL
-777 ISLVAESPESSIP
+777 ISLVTESPESSRP
-790 ALTVDDR
+790 TLTVDDR
-797 LVELQLLQAF
+797 LVELQLLQTL
-807 GRVAKSTT
+807 GRVAKSTA
-815 AYDRCLNDLLAMTL
+815 AYDKCLNDLLAMTL
-829 DESQIARTADI
+829 DDSQIARTADI
-840 VTQSAGSHSS
+840 VTQSAGSQSS
-850 KASKQNAKRFWQSVQ
+850 TASKQNAKRFWQSVQ

-879 LQLAMIAESAGDKKE
+879 LQLALIAESSGDKKE

-906 PEWGTPARKTRAKEL
+906 PEWGTPARKTRANEL
-921 QSRLEAKK
+921 RSRLEAKK

>member
-1 MTFLRS
+1 MIIPRS
-7 ANVFI
+7 YLF
-12 ATLLLAAVVGLSSLK
+12 ATAILAMLPSLFGTSQIR

-84 MDADSRTGMIRESA
+84 MDADSRNGMIRESA

-118 RVRQIELLSA
+118 RVRQIELLTA

-144 LLPAATATSNEN
+144 LLPATTATPNES
-156 LPPRRVTPETKFA
+156 LPPRRVSSETKFA

-184 TQIEEVR
+184 TQIEGVR
-191 RDVDRDAVRAARERT
+191 REVDRDAVRAARERT

-215 VRYRLADVKAS
+215 VRYRLADAKES
-226 KKLREEAETLI
+226 KKLREEAEALI

-254 VMLAEIQLDLKD
+254 VMLAEIQLAQKD

-280 ANSQNEKASAAALKI
+280 ATSQNEKASAAALKI

-346 SQRTE
+346 PQRTD

-365 KTLALTTGVWRQ
+365 KTLTLTMGVWRQ
-377 RCIRIAD
+377 RCVRISD

-408 DGDVATARQRLQS
+408 DGDIATARQRLQS
-421 LAQRLSIK
+421 LAQRLSTK

-457 LQLAEEKFQT
+457 LQLAKEKFQS

-475 AADLLSVYV
+475 AADLLRVYV
-484 IGQQWNSGS
+484 IGQQWGLGS
-493 SGEVTEADYRA
+493 SGEATEADYQS
-504 AIESHISAFPGQK
+504 AIESHLSAFPGQK
-517 TITQVRDWKA
+517 TVTQARDWKA
-527 RLLRASSPL
+527 RVQRATSPL
-536 QAARVFLDLAALSE
+536 KAAREFLDLTALSE
-550 TSSTNS
+550 TSLTNS
-556 AAEAEPA
+556 TAEPV

-584 DALGTPKKSSVDADR
+584 DALATPEKSSADAD
-599 SYVTEL
+599 SSNVSEL
-605 KTLRDEFLVR
+605 KTLRDEFLLR
-615 AVEAA
+615 ASEAELRQA
-620 IEPPESLSLYL
+620 ESSSPYS

-641 VLVESL
+641 ILLEPL
-647 PATSNWP
+647 PATSTWP
-654 DMLINNRKLLESL
+654 EMLTNSRKLLESL
-667 QTLDRAAEEQPET
+667 QAMERAVPGQPEE
-680 VGPETASLNASTS
+680 VNEETPSADKSTS
-693 SQRLSSNENTDLH
+693 SQGPSSSENADPQ
-706 YLRSHAE
+706 YLRNRAE
-713 TICHTMIVL
+713 TICHTVIVL
-722 CSVRQLANVADY
+722 SSVRQLANAADY
-734 ETSMATLKA
+734 QPSLTKLKS

-754 SLGRQMQSDAA
+754 SLGRQMNSDAA
-765 AIPGDVQLALFL
+765 IVAGDVQLALFL
-777 ISLVAESPESSIP
+777 ISLVAESPESSKP
-790 ALTVDDR
+790 TLTADDR

-807 GRVAKSTT
+807 GRVANSTT

-829 DESQIARTADI
+829 DESQIARTAEI
-840 VTQSAGSHSS
+840 VTQSAGGKPST
-850 KASKQNAKRFWQSVQ
+850 ASKQNAKRFWQSVQ

-879 LQLAMIAESAGDKKE
+879 LQLALIAESTGDKKE

-906 PEWGTPARKTRAKEL
+906 PEWGTPARKTRADEL
-921 QSRLEAKK
+921 RSRLEAKK

>member
-1 MTFLRS
+1 MITSRS
-7 ANVFI
+7 TLV
-12 ATLLLAAVVGLSSLK
+12 ATAILAMLPSLIGTSQIR

-35 EFVQQLLDRAMYGL
+35 EFVQQLLDRAMYDL

-77 QQQHAWN
+77 QQQHVWN
-84 MDADSRTGMIRESA
+84 MDADSRNGMIRESA

-128 AGLME
+128 TGLME
-133 EIIQS
+133 GIIQS

-144 LLPAATATSNEN
+144 LLPAAKATGAES
-156 LPPRRVTPETKFA
+156 LLPRRVSAETKFA

-191 RDVDRDAVRAARERT
+191 REVDRDALRAARERT

-215 VRYRLADVKAS
+215 VRYRLADVKEA

-254 VMLAEIQLDLKD
+254 VMLAEIQLDLND
-266 FAAFQLRYGNTQAA
+266 FDTFQLRYGSTQSA
-280 ANSQNEKASAAALKI
+280 ANSQTEKAGAAALKI

-316 NGLALTQ
+316 NGLTLTQ

-346 SQRTE
+346 PQRTE

-377 RCIRIAD
+377 RCVRIAD

-408 DGDVATARQRLQS
+408 DGDIATARQRLQS
-421 LAQRLSIK
+421 LAQRLSTK

-445 IRMREWPIAKAE
+445 IRLREWPIAKAE
-457 LQLAEEKFQT
+457 LQLAKERFQS
-467 ANDLPGAA
+467 AKDLSGAA
-475 AADLLSVYV
+475 AADLLSIYV

-493 SGEVTEADYRA
+493 SGEVTEADYLA
-504 AIESHISAFPGQK
+504 AIESHLSAFPGQK
-517 TITQVRDWKA
+517 TVTQARDWKA
-527 RLLRASSPL
+527 RLLRKTSPL
-536 QAARVFLDLAALSE
+536 KSAREFLDLAALNDRP
-550 TSSTNS
+550 STNS
-556 AAEAEPA
+556 AAEPD

-570 EQMLRLCLAGDCLI
+570 EQLLRLCLAGDCLI
-584 DALGTPKKSSVDADR
+584 DALATPEKSSVDADS

-605 KTLRDEFLVR
+605 KTLRDEFLLR
-615 AVEAA
+615 AAET
-620 IEPPESLSLYL
+620 ELQQPDSSSQYS
-631 LILKCQQSGL
+631 LILKCQKSGL
-641 VLVESL
+641 VLVEPL
-647 PATSNWP
+647 PTTSSWP
-654 DMLINNRKLLESL
+654 EMLLNNRKLLESL
-667 QTLDRAAEEQPET
+667 QTLVRAAPGQPE
-680 VGPETASLNASTS
+680 PANAETPPANALTP
-693 SQRLSSNENTDLH
+693 SQRLSSSENTDLQ
-706 YLRSHAE
+706 YLQSHAE
-713 TICHTMIVL
+713 TICHSMIVL
-722 CSVRQLANVADY
+722 CSVRQLANAADY
-734 ETSMATLKA
+734 ETSMATLKS

-754 SLGRQMQSDAA
+754 SLGRQMNSDAA
-765 AIPGDVQLALFL
+765 AVPGDVQLALFL
-777 ISLVAESPESSIP
+777 ISLVTESPESSTP
-790 ALTVDDR
+790 TLTVNDR
-797 LVELQLLQAF
+797 LVELQLLQSF

-815 AYDRCLNDLLAMTL
+815 AYNRCLNDLLAMTL
-829 DESQIARTADI
+829 DESQIARTAEI
-840 VTQSAGSHSS
+840 VTQSAGSQSS
-850 KASKQNAKRFWQSVQ
+850 AASKQNAKRFWQSVQ

-879 LQLAMIAESAGDKKE
+879 LQLALIAESTGDTKE
-894 AAKIL
+894 ATKIL

-906 PEWGTPARKTRAKEL
+906 PEWGAPTRKLRADEL
-921 QSRLEAKK
+921 RSRLEAKK

>member
-1 MTFLRS
+1 VTFLRS

-84 MDADSRTGMIRESA
+84 MDADSRNGMIRESA

-118 RVRQIELLSA
+118 RVRQIELLTA

-133 EIIQS
+133 EISQS

-144 LLPAATATSNEN
+144 LLPAATATPNEN
-156 LPPRRVTPETKFA
+156 LPPRRVSPETRFA

-184 TQIEEVR
+184 TQIEGVR
-191 RDVDRDAVRAARERT
+191 REVDRDAVRAARERT

-215 VRYRLADVKAS
+215 VRYRLADGKES
-226 KKLREEAETLI
+226 NKLREEAEALI

-254 VMLAEIQLDLKD
+254 VMLAEIQLAQKD

-280 ANSQNEKASAAALKI
+280 ATSQNEKASAAALKI

-346 SQRTE
+346 PQRTD

-365 KTLALTTGVWRQ
+365 KTLTLTMGVWRQ
-377 RCIRIAD
+377 RCVRISD

-408 DGDVATARQRLQS
+408 DGDIATARQRLQS
-421 LAQRLSIK
+421 LAQRLSTK

-457 LQLAEEKFQT
+457 LQLAKEKFQS

-475 AADLLSVYV
+475 AADLLRVYV
-484 IGQQWNSGS
+484 IGQQWSLGS
-493 SGEVTEADYRA
+493 SGEATEADYQS
-504 AIESHISAFPGQK
+504 AIESHLSAFPGQK
-517 TITQVRDWKA
+517 TVTQARDWKA
-527 RLLRASSPL
+527 RLQRATSTL
-536 QAARVFLDLAALSE
+536 KAAREFLDLTALSE
-550 TSSTNS
+550 TSLTNS
-556 AAEAEPA
+556 TAEPV

-584 DALGTPKKSSVDADR
+584 DALATPEKSSADAD
-599 SYVTEL
+599 SSNVSEL
-605 KTLRDEFLVR
+605 KTLRDEFLLR
-615 AVEAA
+615 ASEAELRQA
-620 IEPPESLSLYL
+620 ESSSPYS

-641 VLVESL
+641 ILLEPL
-647 PATSNWP
+647 PATSTWP
-654 DMLINNRKLLESL
+654 EMLTNSRKLLESL
-667 QTLDRAAEEQPET
+667 QAMERAVPGQPEE
-680 VGPETASLNASTS
+680 VNEETPSADKSTS
-693 SQRLSSNENTDLH
+693 SQGLSSSENADPQ
-706 YLRSHAE
+706 YLRNRAE
-713 TICHTMIVL
+713 TICHTVIVL
-722 CSVRQLANVADY
+722 SSVRQLANAADY
-734 ETSMATLKA
+734 QPSLTKLKS

-754 SLGRQMQSDAA
+754 SLGRQMNSDAA
-765 AIPGDVQLALFL
+765 IVAGDVQLALFL
-777 ISLVAESPESSIP
+777 ISLVTESPESSKP
-790 ALTVDDR
+790 TLTADDR
-797 LVELQLLQAF
+797 LVELQLLQTL
-807 GRVAKSTT
+807 GRVANSTT

-829 DESQIARTADI
+829 DESQIARTAEI
-840 VTQSAGSHSS
+840 VTQSAGSQSS
-850 KASKQNAKRFWQSVQ
+850 TASKQNAKRFWQSVQ

-879 LQLAMIAESAGDKKE
+879 LQLALIAESTGDKKE

-899 GVVDVLH
+899 GVVEVLH
-906 PEWGTPARKTRAKEL
+906 PEWGTPARKTRADEL
-921 QSRLEAKK
+921 RSRLEAKK

>member
-1 MTFLRS
+1 VTFLRS

-84 MDADSRTGMIRESA
+84 MDADSRNGMIRESA

-118 RVRQIELLSA
+118 RVRQIELLTA

-133 EIIQS
+133 EISQS

-156 LPPRRVTPETKFA
+156 LPPRRVSPETRFA

-184 TQIEEVR
+184 TQIEGVR
-191 RDVDRDAVRAARERT
+191 REVDRDAVRAARERT

-215 VRYRLADVKAS
+215 VRYRLADGKES
-226 KKLREEAETLI
+226 NKLREEAEALI

-254 VMLAEIQLDLKD
+254 VMLAEIQLAQKD

-280 ANSQNEKASAAALKI
+280 ATSQNEKASAAALKI

-346 SQRTE
+346 PQRTD

-365 KTLALTTGVWRQ
+365 KTLTLTMGVWRQ
-377 RCIRIAD
+377 RCVRISD

-408 DGDVATARQRLQS
+408 DGDIATARQRLQS
-421 LAQRLSIK
+421 LAQRLSTK

-457 LQLAEEKFQT
+457 LQLAKEKFQS

-475 AADLLSVYV
+475 AADLLRVYV
-484 IGQQWNSGS
+484 IGQQWSLGS
-493 SGEVTEADYRA
+493 SGEATEADYQS
-504 AIESHISAFPGQK
+504 AIESHLSAFPGQK
-517 TITQVRDWKA
+517 TVTQARDWKA
-527 RLLRASSPL
+527 RLQRATSTL
-536 QAARVFLDLAALSE
+536 KAAREFLDLTALSE
-550 TSSTNS
+550 TSLTNS
-556 AAEAEPA
+556 TAEPV

-584 DALGTPKKSSVDADR
+584 DALATPEKSSADAD
-599 SYVTEL
+599 SSNVSEL
-605 KTLRDEFLVR
+605 KTLRDEFLLR
-615 AVEAA
+615 ASEAELRQA
-620 IEPPESLSLYL
+620 ESSSPYS

-641 VLVESL
+641 ILLEPL
-647 PATSNWP
+647 PATSTWP
-654 DMLINNRKLLESL
+654 EMLTNSRKLLESL
-667 QTLDRAAEEQPET
+667 QAMERAVPGQPEE
-680 VGPETASLNASTS
+680 VNEETPSADKSTS
-693 SQRLSSNENTDLH
+693 SQGLSSSENADPQ
-706 YLRSHAE
+706 YLRNRAE
-713 TICHTMIVL
+713 TICHTVIVL
-722 CSVRQLANVADY
+722 SSVRQLANAADY
-734 ETSMATLKA
+734 QPSLTKLKS

-754 SLGRQMQSDAA
+754 SLGRQMNSDAA
-765 AIPGDVQLALFL
+765 IVAGDVQLALFL
-777 ISLVAESPESSIP
+777 ISLVTESPESSKP
-790 ALTVDDR
+790 TLTADDR
-797 LVELQLLQAF
+797 LVELQLLQTL
-807 GRVAKSTT
+807 GRVANSTT

-829 DESQIARTADI
+829 DESQIARTAEI
-840 VTQSAGSHSS
+840 VTQSAGGKPST
-850 KASKQNAKRFWQSVQ
+850 ASKQNAKRFWQSVQ

-879 LQLAMIAESAGDKKE
+879 LQLALIAESTGDKKE

-899 GVVDVLH
+899 GVVEVLH
-906 PEWGTPARKTRAKEL
+906 PEWGTPARKTRADEL
-921 QSRLEAKK
+921 RSRLEAKK

>member
-84 MDADSRTGMIRESA
+84 MDADSRNGMIRESA

-118 RVRQIELLSA
+118 RVRQIELLTA

-133 EIIQS
+133 EISQS

-156 LPPRRVTPETKFA
+156 LPPRRVSPETRFA

-184 TQIEEVR
+184 TQIEGVR
-191 RDVDRDAVRAARERT
+191 REVDRDAVRAARERT

-215 VRYRLADVKAS
+215 VRYRLADGKES
-226 KKLREEAETLI
+226 NKLREEAEALI

-254 VMLAEIQLDLKD
+254 VMLAEIQLAQKD

-280 ANSQNEKASAAALKI
+280 ATSQNEKASAAALKI

-346 SQRTE
+346 PQRTD

-365 KTLALTTGVWRQ
+365 KTLTLTMGVWRQ
-377 RCIRIAD
+377 RCVRISD

-408 DGDVATARQRLQS
+408 DGDIATARQRLQS
-421 LAQRLSIK
+421 LAQRLSTK

-457 LQLAEEKFQT
+457 LQLAKEKFQS

-475 AADLLSVYV
+475 AADLLRVYV
-484 IGQQWNSGS
+484 IGQQWSLGS
-493 SGEVTEADYRA
+493 SGEATEADYQS
-504 AIESHISAFPGQK
+504 AIESHLSAFPGQK
-517 TITQVRDWKA
+517 TVTQARDWKA
-527 RLLRASSPL
+527 RLQRATSTL
-536 QAARVFLDLAALSE
+536 KAAREFLDLTALSE
-550 TSSTNS
+550 TSLTNS
-556 AAEAEPA
+556 TAEPV

-584 DALGTPKKSSVDADR
+584 DALATPEKSSADAD
-599 SYVTEL
+599 SSNVSEL
-605 KTLRDEFLVR
+605 KTLRDEFLLR
-615 AVEAA
+615 ASEAELRQA
-620 IEPPESLSLYL
+620 ESSSPYS

-641 VLVESL
+641 ILLEPL
-647 PATSNWP
+647 PATSTWP
-654 DMLINNRKLLESL
+654 EMLTNSRKLLESL
-667 QTLDRAAEEQPET
+667 QAMERAVPGQPEE
-680 VGPETASLNASTS
+680 VNEETPSADKSTS
-693 SQRLSSNENTDLH
+693 SQGLSSSENADPQ
-706 YLRSHAE
+706 YLRNRAE
-713 TICHTMIVL
+713 TICHTVIVL
-722 CSVRQLANVADY
+722 SSVRQLANAADY
-734 ETSMATLKA
+734 QPSLTKLKS

-754 SLGRQMQSDAA
+754 SLGRQMNSDAA
-765 AIPGDVQLALFL
+765 IVAGDVQLALFL
-777 ISLVAESPESSIP
+777 ISLVTESPESSKP
-790 ALTVDDR
+790 TLTADDR
-797 LVELQLLQAF
+797 LVELQLLQTL
-807 GRVAKSTT
+807 GRVANSTT

-829 DESQIARTADI
+829 DESQIARTAEI
-840 VTQSAGSHSS
+840 VTQSAGGKPST
-850 KASKQNAKRFWQSVQ
+850 ASKQNAKRFWQSVQ

-879 LQLAMIAESAGDKKE
+879 LQLALIAESTGDKKE

-899 GVVDVLH
+899 GVVEVLH
-906 PEWGTPARKTRAKEL
+906 PEWGTPARKTRADEL
-921 QSRLEAKK
+921 RSRLEAKK

>member
-1 MTFLRS
+1 MIIPRS
-7 ANVFI
+7 CLF
-12 ATLLLAAVVGLSSLK
+12 ATAILAMLLSFFGTSQIRAE
-27 ADVADGER
+27 VADGER
-35 EFVQQLLDRAMYGL
+35 EFVQQLLDRAMHGL

-54 YRQLEGLHDVN
+54 FRQLEGLHDVN
-65 HLATWEM
+65 HLATWEI

-84 MDADSRTGMIRESA
+84 MDADSRNGMIRESA

-118 RVRQIELLSA
+118 RVRQIELLLA

-133 EIIQS
+133 EIIES
-138 PISSVQ
+138 PISSAQ
-144 LLPAATATSNEN
+144 LLPAAPTTTSEG
-156 LPPRRVTPETKFA
+156 LPPRRVSTETKFA

-191 RDVDRDAVRAARERT
+191 REVDRDAIRTARERT

-215 VRYRLADVKAS
+215 VKYRLADAKES

-254 VMLAEIQLDLKD
+254 VMLAEIQLDQKD
-266 FAAFQLRYGNTQAA
+266 FAAFQLRYGNTQATA
-280 ANSQNEKASAAALKI
+280 TSQNEKASAAALKI

-316 NGLALTQ
+316 NGLTLTQ

-346 SQRTE
+346 PQRTE

-365 KTLALTTGVWRQ
+365 KTLTLTTGVWRQ
-377 RCIRIAD
+377 RCVRIAD

-399 LEYVAELVD
+399 LEYVAELID
-408 DGDVATARQRLQS
+408 DGDITTARQRLQS
-421 LAQRLSIK
+421 LAHRLSTK
-429 SPILAARVQLQ
+429 SPILAARIQLQ

-445 IRMREWPIAKAE
+445 IRMREWLIAKAE
-457 LQLAEEKFQT
+457 LQLAKEKFQA
-467 ANDLPGAA
+467 ANDPPGAA
-475 AADLLSVYV
+475 AADLLRVYV
-484 IGQQWNSGS
+484 IGQQWSLGS
-493 SGEVTEADYRA
+493 PGEATEADYQS
-504 AIESHISAFPGQK
+504 AIESHLSAFPEQK
-517 TITQVRDWKA
+517 TVTQARDWKA
-527 RLLRASSPL
+527 RLLRATSPL
-536 QAARVFLDLAALSE
+536 KAAREFLDLGSAKE
-550 TSSTNS
+550 TPPTDT
-556 AAEAEPA
+556 AAESP
-563 QSQPMSS
+563 QPLPMSS

-584 DALGTPKKSSVDADR
+584 DALAMSTNTSLEPGRALLS
-599 SYVTEL
+599 EM
-605 KTLRDEFLVR
+605 KTLRDELLLC
-615 AVEAA
+615 AVEASL
-620 IEPPESLSLYL
+620 EQPESTFQYS

-641 VLVESL
+641 VLLEPL

-654 DMLINNRKLLESL
+654 ELLSNSRMLLESL
-667 QTLDRAAEEQPET
+667 HTLKRDAPGQPEAA
-680 VGPETASLNASTS
+680 GQETLSADASTS
-693 SQRLSSNENTDLH
+693 SQKLSTSEKNDLQ

-713 TICHTMIVL
+713 TTCHTMVVL
-722 CSVRQLANVADY
+722 GSVRQLANAADFQPSL
-734 ETSMATLKA
+734 TALKS

-754 SLGRQMQSDAA
+754 SLIRQMNPDAA
-765 AIPGDVQLALFL
+765 AIPGDMQLALFL
-777 ISLVAESPESSIP
+777 ISLVTESPETSTP
-790 ALTVDDR
+790 ALTVDDC
-797 LVELQLLQAF
+797 LVELQLLQAL
-807 GRVAKSTT
+807 GRVGKSTT

-829 DESQIARTADI
+829 DDKQIARTAEI
-840 VTQSAGSHSS
+840 VTRSAGNQSS
-850 KASKQNAKRFWQSVQ
+850 NASKQNAKRFWQSVQ
-865 KRTKAGQ
+865 KRTKPDQ

-879 LQLAMIAESAGDKKE
+879 LQLALIAESTGDKKE
-894 AAKIL
+894 AVKIL

-906 PEWGTPARKTRAKEL
+906 PEWGTPTRKTRADEL
-921 QSRLEAKK
+921 RSRLEAKK

>member
-1 MTFLRS
+1 MTVLRS

-84 MDADSRTGMIRESA
+84 MDADSRNGMIRESA

-144 LLPAATATSNEN
+144 LLPATTATPNEN
-156 LPPRRVTPETKFA
+156 LPPRRVSSETKFA
-169 TEAINQARTLAESLL
+169 TEAISQARTLAESLL
-184 TQIEEVR
+184 TQIEGVR
-191 RDVDRDAVRAARERT
+191 REVDRDAVRAARERT

-215 VRYRLADVKAS
+215 VRYRLADGKES
-226 KKLREEAETLI
+226 NKLREEAEALI

-254 VMLAEIQLDLKD
+254 VMLAEIQLAQKD

-280 ANSQNEKASAAALKI
+280 ATSQNEKASAAALKI

-346 SQRTE
+346 PQRTD

-356 QLEFQQLRD
+356 QLEFKQLRD
-365 KTLALTTGVWRQ
+365 KTLTLTMGVWRQ
-377 RCIRIAD
+377 RCVRISD

-408 DGDVATARQRLQS
+408 DGDIATARQRLQS
-421 LAQRLSIK
+421 LAQRLSTK

-457 LQLAEEKFQT
+457 LQLAKEKFQS

-475 AADLLSVYV
+475 AADLLRVYV
-484 IGQQWNSGS
+484 IGQQWSLGS
-493 SGEVTEADYRA
+493 SGEATEADYQS
-504 AIESHISAFPGQK
+504 AIESHLSAFPGQK
-517 TITQVRDWKA
+517 TVTQARDWKA
-527 RLLRASSPL
+527 RVQRATSPL
-536 QAARVFLDLAALSE
+536 KAAREFLDLTALSE
-550 TSSTNS
+550 TSLTNS
-556 AAEAEPA
+556 TAEPV

-584 DALGTPKKSSVDADR
+584 DALATPEKSSADAD
-599 SYVTEL
+599 SSNVSEL
-605 KTLRDEFLVR
+605 KTLRDEFLLR
-615 AVEAA
+615 ASEAELRQA
-620 IEPPESLSLYL
+620 ESSSPYS

-641 VLVESL
+641 ILLEPL
-647 PATSNWP
+647 PATSTWP
-654 DMLINNRKLLESL
+654 EMLTNNRKLLESL
-667 QTLDRAAEEQPET
+667 QAMERAVPGQPEE
-680 VGPETASLNASTS
+680 VNEETPSADKSTS
-693 SQRLSSNENTDLH
+693 SQGLSSSENADPQ
-706 YLRSHAE
+706 YLRNRAE
-713 TICHTMIVL
+713 TICHTVIVL
-722 CSVRQLANVADY
+722 SSVRQLANAADY
-734 ETSMATLKA
+734 QPSLTKLKS

-754 SLGRQMQSDAA
+754 SLGRQMNSDAA
-765 AIPGDVQLALFL
+765 IVAGDVQLALFL
-777 ISLVAESPESSIP
+777 ISLVTESPESSKP
-790 ALTVDDR
+790 TLTADDR
-797 LVELQLLQAF
+797 LIELQLLQTL
-807 GRVAKSTT
+807 GRVANSTT

-829 DESQIARTADI
+829 DESQIARTAEI
-840 VTQSAGSHSS
+840 VTQSAGGKPST
-850 KASKQNAKRFWQSVQ
+850 ASKQNAKRFWQSVQ

-879 LQLAMIAESAGDKKE
+879 LQLALIAESTGDKKE

-906 PEWGTPARKTRAKEL
+906 PEWGTPARKTRADEL
-921 QSRLEAKK
+921 RSRLEAKK

>member
-1 MTFLRS
+1 MINLRS
-7 ANVFI
+7 LFVAI
-12 ATLLLAAVVGLSSLK
+12 ASLAMLPSLFGVSQIR

-54 YRQLEGLHDVN
+54 YRQLEGPHDVN

-84 MDADSRTGMIRESA
+84 MDADSRNGMIRESA

-133 EIIQS
+133 EIIQT
-138 PISSVQ
+138 PISSLQ
-144 LLPAATATSNEN
+144 LLPAATATSSEN
-156 LPPRRVTPETKFA
+156 FLPRRVSPETRFA
-169 TEAINQARTLAESLL
+169 TEAINQAWTLADSLL

-191 RDVDRDAVRAARERT
+191 REVDRDAVRAARERT
-206 RMVLTDVAF
+206 RMVQTDVAF
-215 VRYRLADVKAS
+215 VRYRLADAKDS

-266 FAAFQLRYGNTQAA
+266 FDAFQLRYGNTQAA
-280 ANSQNEKASAAALKI
+280 ASNQNEKASAAALKI

-316 NGLALTQ
+316 NRLALTQ

-331 GLLQLLELLYQLDES
+331 GLLQLLVLLYQLDES
-346 SQRTE
+346 PQRTE
-351 LQNKT
+351 LENKT

-377 RCIRIAD
+377 RCVRIAD

-399 LEYVAELVD
+399 LEYVSELVD
-408 DGDVATARQRLQS
+408 DGDVVTARQRLQS
-421 LAQRLSIK
+421 LAQRLSSK

-445 IRMREWPIAKAE
+445 IRLREWPIAKEE
-457 LQLAEEKFQT
+457 LQLAKEKFQA
-467 ANDLPGAA
+467 ANDLTDAA
-475 AADLLSVYV
+475 AADLLRVYV
-484 IGQQWNSGS
+484 IGQQWSSGTT
-493 SGEVTEADYRA
+493 GEVTEADYQA
-504 AIESHISAFPGQK
+504 AIESHLSAFPDQK
-517 TITQVRDWKA
+517 TLTQARDWKA
-527 RLLRASSPL
+527 RLLRANSPL
-536 QAARVFLDLAALSE
+536 KAAREFLDLAAIQE
-550 TSSTNS
+550 PPSTIP
-556 AAEAEPA
+556 AAEPA
-563 QSQPMSS
+563 QPQPMSL
-570 EQMLRLCLAGDCLI
+570 EQTLRLCLAGDCLI
-584 DALGTPKKSSVDADR
+584 DALATPGKSLVDANSSSV
-599 SYVTEL
+599 TEM
-605 KTLRDEFLVR
+605 KTLRDEFLTR
-615 AVEAA
+615 AADA
-620 IEPPESLSLYL
+620 DLQQPESSSLYSR
-631 LILKCQQSGL
+631 ILKCQQSGL
-641 VLVESL
+641 ALVEPL

-654 DMLINNRKLLESL
+654 ELLLSNRKLLESL
-667 QTLDRAAEEQPET
+667 QMLERATSAQPE
-680 VGPETASLNASTS
+680 VAGEETPSAETSTS
-693 SQRLSSNENTDLH
+693 SQKLSTGENTDLQ
-706 YLRSHAE
+706 YLRNRAE

-722 CSVRQLANVADY
+722 CSVRQLANAADY
-734 ETSMATLKA
+734 ETSVATLKL

-749 LAVAQ
+749 LTIAQ
-754 SLGRQMQSDAA
+754 SLGRQMNPDAA
-765 AIPGDVQLALFL
+765 AVPGDVQLALFL
-777 ISLVAESPESSIP
+777 ISLVTESSASSAP
-790 ALTVDDR
+790 GLTVDDR
-797 LVELQLLQAF
+797 LMELQLLQAL
-807 GRVAKSTT
+807 GHNAKSTT

-840 VTQSAGSHSS
+840 VTQSAGTQSS
-850 KASKQNAKRFWQSVQ
+850 TTSKQTAKRFWQSVQ

-872 DAWLESS
+872 NAWLESS
-879 LQLAMIAESAGDKKE
+879 LQLALIAESTGDKKE

-906 PEWGTPARKTRAKEL
+906 PEWGTPARKARADEL
-921 QSRLEAKK
+921 RSRLEAKK

>member
-1 MTFLRS
+1 MINLRS
-7 ANVFI
+7 LFVAI
-12 ATLLLAAVVGLSSLK
+12 ASLAMLPSLFGVSQIR

-84 MDADSRTGMIRESA
+84 MDADSRNGMIRESA

-138 PISSVQ
+138 PISSLQ
-144 LLPAATATSNEN
+144 LLPAATAMPNGN
-156 LPPRRVTPETKFA
+156 LPPRRVSPEKKFA

-191 RDVDRDAVRAARERT
+191 REVDRDAVRAVRERT

-215 VRYRLADVKAS
+215 VRYRLADVKDS

-254 VMLAEIQLDLKD
+254 VMLAEIQLDLND
-266 FAAFQLRYGNTQAA
+266 FDTFQLRYGTTESA

-346 SQRTE
+346 PQRTE
-351 LQNKT
+351 LQDKT

-377 RCIRIAD
+377 RCVRIAD

-399 LEYVAELVD
+399 LVYVAELVD
-408 DGDVATARQRLQS
+408 DGDVATARQRLQN
-421 LAQRLSIK
+421 LAQRLSSK

-457 LQLAEEKFQT
+457 LQLAKEKFQA
-467 ANDLPGAA
+467 ANDMPDAA

-493 SGEVTEADYRA
+493 SGDVTEADYQS
-504 AIESHISAFPGQK
+504 AIEAHLSGFPGQK
-517 TITQVRDWKA
+517 TVTQARDWKA
-527 RLLRASSPL
+527 RLLRATSPL
-536 QAARVFLDLAALSE
+536 KAAREFLDLAALHQ

-556 AAEAEPA
+556 AAEPVQA
-563 QSQPMSS
+563 QPMSS
-570 EQMLRLCLAGDCLI
+570 EQLLRLCLAGDCLI
-584 DALGTPKKSSVDADR
+584 DALGAPEKSLVDADR

-615 AVEAA
+615 AAEAA
-620 IEPPESLSLYL
+620 IEQPELSSLYS

-641 VLVESL
+641 GLLEPL
-647 PATSNWP
+647 PTTSDWP
-654 DMLINNRKLLESL
+654 EMLINNRKLLESL
-667 QTLDRAAEEQPET
+667 PLYERATPGQPDAASEEAT
-680 VGPETASLNASTS
+680 SADASTS
-693 SQRLSSNENTDLH
+693 SQKLSTSKNTDLH
-706 YLRSHAE
+706 SLQSRAE

-722 CSVRQLANVADY
+722 CSVRQLANAADY
-734 ETSMATLKA
+734 QTSMARLTS

-749 LAVAQ
+749 QAVAQ
-754 SLGRQMQSDAA
+754 SLARQMNSDAA
-765 AIPGDVQLALFL
+765 AVPGDVQLALFL
-777 ISLVAESPESSIP
+777 ISLVTESPESSRP
-790 ALTVDDR
+790 TLTVDDR
-797 LVELQLLQAF
+797 LVELQLLQTL
-807 GRVAKSTT
+807 GRVAKSTA
-815 AYDRCLNDLLAMTL
+815 AYDQCLDDLLAMTL
-829 DESQIARTADI
+829 DDSQIARTADI
-840 VTQSAGSHSS
+840 VTQSAGSQSS
-850 KASKQNAKRFWQSVQ
+850 TASKQNAKRFWQSVQ

-879 LQLAMIAESAGDKKE
+879 LQLALIAESSGDKKE

-906 PEWGTPARKTRAKEL
+906 PEWGTPARKTRANEL
-921 QSRLEAKK
+921 RSRLEAKK

>member
-12 ATLLLAAVVGLSSLK
+12 AILLLAAVQELSSLR
-27 ADVADGER
+27 ADVGDGER

-54 YRQLEGLHDVN
+54 YRQIEGLHDVN
-65 HLATWEM
+65 HMATWEM

-84 MDADSRTGMIRESA
+84 MDADSRNGMIRESA

-144 LLPAATATSNEN
+144 LLPAATATNNEGV
-156 LPPRRVTPETKFA
+156 PPRRVSTETKFA
-169 TEAINQARTLAESLL
+169 TEAINQARTLAESIL

-191 RDVDRDAVRAARERT
+191 RDVDRDAIRAARERT

-215 VRYRLADVKAS
+215 VRYRLADVNDS
-226 KKLREEAETLI
+226 KKLREEAEALI

-243 TSDDWLRFRCR
+243 ASDDWLRFRCR
-254 VMLAEIQLDLKD
+254 VMLAEIQLDLND
-266 FAAFQLRYGNTQAA
+266 FDAFQLRYGTTQAA
-280 ANSQNEKASAAALKI
+280 ANSQNEKASAAAMKI

-346 SQRTE
+346 PQRTE
-351 LQNKT
+351 MQNKT

-365 KTLALTTGVWRQ
+365 KTLTLTTGVWRQ
-377 RCIRIAD
+377 RCVRIVD

-408 DGDVATARQRLQS
+408 DGDIATARQRLQS
-421 LAQRLSIK
+421 LAQRLSTK

-457 LQLAEEKFQT
+457 LQLAKERFLS
-467 ANDLPGAA
+467 ASDLPGAA

-484 IGQQWNSGS
+484 IGQQWNSGTT
-493 SGEVTEADYRA
+493 GEVTEADYQA
-504 AIESHISAFPGQK
+504 AIESHLSAFPGQK
-517 TITQVRDWKA
+517 TVTQARDWKA
-527 RLLRASSPL
+527 RLLRATSPL
-536 QAARVFLDLAALSE
+536 KATRELLDLAALSE
-550 TSSTNS
+550 ASSTNS
-556 AAEAEPA
+556 AAEPL
-563 QSQPMSS
+563 QPQPMSS

-584 DALGTPKKSSVDADR
+584 DAQGTSKKSSVDADS
-599 SYVTEL
+599 SYVSEL
-605 KTLRDEFLVR
+605 KTLRDEFLAR
-615 AVEAA
+615 ATEA
-620 IEPPESLSLYL
+620 ELQQPESSSLYSL
-631 LILKCQQSGL
+631 VLKCQLSGL
-641 VLVESL
+641 VLVEPL

-654 DMLINNRKLLESL
+654 EMLINNRKLLESL
-667 QTLDRAAEEQPET
+667 QTLDRAAVEQPEAA
-680 VGPETASLNASTS
+680 GEEPPPADASTL
-693 SQRLSSNENTDLH
+693 SQKVSTSESTDLD
-706 YLRSHAE
+706 YLQSHAE

-722 CSVRQLANVADY
+722 SSVRQLANAADY
-734 ETSMATLKA
+734 ETSLATLKS

-749 LAVAQ
+749 LTVSQ
-754 SLGRQMQSDAA
+754 SLGRQINPDAA
-765 AIPGDVQLALFL
+765 AVPGDVQLALVL
-777 ISLVAESPESSIP
+777 ISLVTESAESSKPT
-790 ALTVDDR
+790 LTVDDR
-797 LVELQLLQAF
+797 LVELQLLQAL

-815 AYDRCLNDLLAMTL
+815 AYDRCLKELLAMTL

-840 VTQSAGSHSS
+840 VTQSAGSQASTT
-850 KASKQNAKRFWQSVQ
+850 SKQNAKRFWQSVQ
-865 KRTKAGQ
+865 KRTKAGH

-879 LQLAMIAESAGDKKE
+879 LQLALIAESSGDKKE
-894 AAKIL
+894 ASKIL

-906 PEWGTPARKTRAKEL
+906 PEWGTPARKTRADEL
-921 QSRLEAKK
+921 RSRLEAKK

>member
-1 MTFLRS
+1 MIIPRS
-7 ANVFI
+7 YLF
-12 ATLLLAAVVGLSSLK
+12 ATAILAMLPSLFGTSQIR

-84 MDADSRTGMIRESA
+84 MDADSRNGMIRESA

-118 RVRQIELLSA
+118 RVRQIELLTA

-144 LLPAATATSNEN
+144 LLPATTATPNES
-156 LPPRRVTPETKFA
+156 LPPRRVSSETKFA

-184 TQIEEVR
+184 TQIEGVR
-191 RDVDRDAVRAARERT
+191 REVDRDAVRAARERT

-215 VRYRLADVKAS
+215 VSYRLADAKES
-226 KKLREEAETLI
+226 KKLREEAEALI

-254 VMLAEIQLDLKD
+254 VMLAEIQLAQKD

-280 ANSQNEKASAAALKI
+280 ATSQNEKASAAALKI

-346 SQRTE
+346 PQRTD

-365 KTLALTTGVWRQ
+365 KTLTLTMGVWRQ
-377 RCIRIAD
+377 RCVRISD

-408 DGDVATARQRLQS
+408 DGDIATARQRLQS
-421 LAQRLSIK
+421 LAQRLSTK

-445 IRMREWPIAKAE
+445 IRLREWPIAKAE
-457 LQLAEEKFQT
+457 LQLAKEKFQS

-475 AADLLSVYV
+475 AADLLRVYV
-484 IGQQWNSGS
+484 IGQQWSLGS
-493 SGEVTEADYRA
+493 SGEATEADYQS
-504 AIESHISAFPGQK
+504 AIESHLSAFPGQK
-517 TITQVRDWKA
+517 TVTQARDWKA
-527 RLLRASSPL
+527 RLLRATSPL
-536 QAARVFLDLAALSE
+536 QAAREFLDLTALSE
-550 TSSTNS
+550 TSLTNS
-556 AAEAEPA
+556 TAEPV

-584 DALGTPKKSSVDADR
+584 DALATPEKSSADAD
-599 SYVTEL
+599 SSNVSEL
-605 KTLRDEFLVR
+605 KTLRDEFLLR
-615 AVEAA
+615 ASEAELRQA
-620 IEPPESLSLYL
+620 ESSSPYS

-641 VLVESL
+641 ILLEPL
-647 PATSNWP
+647 PATSTWP
-654 DMLINNRKLLESL
+654 EMLTNSRKLLESL
-667 QTLDRAAEEQPET
+667 QAMERAVPGQPEE
-680 VGPETASLNASTS
+680 VNEETPSADKSTS
-693 SQRLSSNENTDLH
+693 SQGPSSSENADPQ
-706 YLRSHAE
+706 YLRNRAE
-713 TICHTMIVL
+713 TICHTVIVL
-722 CSVRQLANVADY
+722 SSVRQLANAADY
-734 ETSMATLKA
+734 QPSLTKLKS

-754 SLGRQMQSDAA
+754 SLGRQMNSDAA
-765 AIPGDVQLALFL
+765 IVAGDVQLALFL
-777 ISLVAESPESSIP
+777 ISLVAESPESSKP
-790 ALTVDDR
+790 TLTADDR

-807 GRVAKSTT
+807 GRVANSTT

-829 DESQIARTADI
+829 DESQIARTAEI
-840 VTQSAGSHSS
+840 VTQSAGGKPST
-850 KASKQNAKRFWQSVQ
+850 ASKQNAKRFWQSVQ

-879 LQLAMIAESAGDKKE
+879 LQLALIAESTGDKKE

-906 PEWGTPARKTRAKEL
+906 PEWGTPARKTRADEL
-921 QSRLEAKK
+921 RSRLEAKK

>member
-1 MTFLRS
+1 VTFLRS
-7 ANVFI
+7 ATVFI
-12 ATLLLAAVVGLSSLK
+12 ATLLLAAVLGFSSLK

-84 MDADSRTGMIRESA
+84 MDADSRNGMIRESA

-144 LLPAATATSNEN
+144 LLPAATATTNEN
-156 LPPRRVTPETKFA
+156 LRPRRVSSETRFA

-191 RDVDRDAVRAARERT
+191 REVDRDAVRAARERT
-206 RMVLTDVAF
+206 RMVQTDVAF
-215 VRYRLADVKAS
+215 VRYRLAEAKES

-254 VMLAEIQLDLKD
+254 VMLAEIQLDLND
-266 FAAFQLRYGNTQAA
+266 FAAFQLRYGSTQTA

-316 NGLALTQ
+316 NGLTLTQ

-346 SQRTE
+346 PQRAE
-351 LQNKT
+351 LENKT

-377 RCIRIAD
+377 RCVRIAD

-399 LEYVAELVD
+399 LEYVAVLVD

-421 LAQRLSIK
+421 LAQRLSTK

-445 IRMREWPIAKAE
+445 IRLQEWPIAKTE
-457 LQLAEEKFQT
+457 LQLAKEKFQL

-493 SGEVTEADYRA
+493 SGEVTEADYQA

-517 TITQVRDWKA
+517 TITQARDWKA
-527 RLLRASSPL
+527 RLLRATSPL
-536 QAARVFLDLAALSE
+536 KAAREFLHLAALNDRP
-550 TSSTNS
+550 STIP
-556 AAEAEPA
+556 AAEPL
-563 QSQPMSS
+563 QPQPMSS
-570 EQMLRLCLAGDCLI
+570 EQILRLCLAGDCLI
-584 DALGTPKKSSVDADR
+584 DALGTPKKSSDDADS

-605 KTLRDEFLVR
+605 KTLRDEFLLR
-615 AVEAA
+615 AADAERQQ
-620 IEPPESLSLYL
+620 PESSSLYSL
-631 LILKCQQSGL
+631 VLKCQQSGL
-641 VLVESL
+641 VLAEPL

-654 DMLINNRKLLESL
+654 EMLINNRQLLDSL
-667 QTLDRAAEEQPET
+667 QTLDRAAVEQPET
-680 VGPETASLNASTS
+680 AGPETPSADTSTS
-693 SQRLSSNENTDLH
+693 SQKVSTSESTDLD
-706 YLRSHAE
+706 YLRSNAK
-713 TICHTMIVL
+713 TVCHTMIVL
-722 CSVRQLANVADY
+722 YSVRQLANAADY
-734 ETSMATLKA
+734 ETSMATLKS

-754 SLGRQMQSDAA
+754 RLGRQMNPDAA
-765 AIPGDVQLALFL
+765 AVPGDVQLALFL
-777 ISLVAESPESSIP
+777 ISLVTESPESSKP
-790 ALTVDDR
+790 TLTVDDR
-797 LVELQLLQAF
+797 LVELQLLQAL

-815 AYDRCLNDLLAMTL
+815 AYDRCLNELLAMTL
-829 DESQIARTADI
+829 DEAQIARTADI
-840 VTQSAGSHSS
+840 VTQSAGNQAST
-850 KASKQNAKRFWQSVQ
+850 ASKQNAKRFWQSVQ

-879 LQLAMIAESAGDKKE
+879 LQLALIAESTGDKKE

-899 GVVDVLH
+899 GVVGVLH
-906 PEWGTPARKTRAKEL
+906 PEWGTSARKSRADEL
-921 QSRLEAKK
+921 RSRLEAKK

>member
-1 MTFLRS
+1 MITLRS
-7 ANVFI
+7 LFVANAI
-12 ATLLLAAVVGLSSLK
+12 LAMLPSLFGASQIR

-35 EFVQQLLDRAMYGL
+35 EFVQQLLDRAMYSL

-65 HLATWEM
+65 HLATWEI

-77 QQQHAWN
+77 QQQHALN
-84 MDADSRTGMIRESA
+84 MDADSRNGMIRESA

-118 RVRQIELLSA
+118 RVRQIELLST

-144 LLPAATATSNEN
+144 LLPAATTTTSEG
-156 LPPRRVTPETKFA
+156 LPPRRLSTETKFA
-169 TEAINQARTLAESLL
+169 TEAIHQAGTLAESLL

-191 RDVDRDAVRAARERT
+191 REVDRDAIRTARERT

-215 VRYRLADVKAS
+215 VRYRLADAKES
-226 KKLREEAETLI
+226 KKLREEAEILI

-243 TSDDWLRFRCR
+243 TSDDGLRFRSR
-254 VMLAEIQLDLKD
+254 LMLAEIQLDQKD
-266 FAAFQLRYGNTQAA
+266 FAAFKLRYGNTQAA
-280 ANSQNEKASAAALKI
+280 ATSQNEKASAAALKI

-346 SQRTE
+346 PQRME

-377 RCIRIAD
+377 RCVRIAD

-408 DGDVATARQRLQS
+408 DGDIATARQRLQS
-421 LAQRLSIK
+421 LAQRLSTK

-445 IRMREWPIAKAE
+445 IRMREWPIAKEE
-457 LQLAEEKFQT
+457 LQLAKEKFQA

-475 AADLLSVYV
+475 AADLLRVYV

-493 SGEVTEADYRA
+493 SGEVTEADYHS
-504 AIESHISAFPGQK
+504 AIESHLSAFPMQK
-517 TITQVRDWKA
+517 TVTQARDWKA

-536 QAARVFLDLAALSE
+536 KAAREFLDLAALSE
-550 TSSTNS
+550 TSSTS
-556 AAEAEPA
+556 LAAEPV

-584 DALGTPKKSSVDADR
+584 DALGTPQKSSVDDDS

-605 KTLRDEFLVR
+605 KTLRDEFLTR
-615 AVEAA
+615 AVEAELEQA
-620 IEPPESLSLYL
+620 ESTSQYS

-641 VLVESL
+641 VFIEPL
-647 PATSNWP
+647 PVTSNWP
-654 DMLINNRKLLESL
+654 EMLSNSRMLLESQ
-667 QTLDRAAEEQPET
+667 QTFERAAPGQPEAANE
-680 VGPETASLNASTS
+680 ETPSADTSTS
-693 SQRLSSNENTDLH
+693 SQKLTPSENTDLQ
-706 YLRSHAE
+706 YLQSHAK
-713 TICHTMIVL
+713 TIGHAMIVL
-722 CSVRQLANVADY
+722 GSVRQLANVDDY
-734 ETSMATLKA
+734 QTSLTVLKS
-743 LPRKDR
+743 LLRKDR

-754 SLGRQMQSDAA
+754 SLIRQMNPEAA
-765 AIPGDVQLALFL
+765 ASPGDVQLALFL
-777 ISLVAESPESSIP
+777 ISLVTESPETSPP

-797 LVELQLLQAF
+797 LVELHLLQAL

-815 AYDRCLNDLLAMTL
+815 AYDRCLNDLLSLTL
-829 DESQIARTADI
+829 DEAQIARTAEI
-840 VTQSAGSHSS
+840 VTQSAGGQPSTT
-850 KASKQNAKRFWQSVQ
+850 SKQNAKRFWQSVQ

-879 LQLAMIAESAGDKKE
+879 LQLALTAESTGDKKE

-906 PEWGTPARKTRAKEL
+906 PEWGTPARKTRADEL
-921 QSRLEAKK
+921 RSRLEAKR

>member
-1 MTFLRS
+1 VTFLRS

-84 MDADSRTGMIRESA
+84 MDADSRNGMIRESA

-118 RVRQIELLSA
+118 RVRQIELLTA

-133 EIIQS
+133 EISQS

-144 LLPAATATSNEN
+144 LLPAATATPNEN
-156 LPPRRVTPETKFA
+156 LPPRRVSPETRFA

-184 TQIEEVR
+184 TQIEGVR
-191 RDVDRDAVRAARERT
+191 REVDRDAVRAARERT

-215 VRYRLADVKAS
+215 VRYRLADGKES
-226 KKLREEAETLI
+226 NKLREEAEALI

-254 VMLAEIQLDLKD
+254 VMLAEIQLAQKD

-280 ANSQNEKASAAALKI
+280 ATSQNEKASAAALKI

-346 SQRTE
+346 PQRTD

-365 KTLALTTGVWRQ
+365 KTLTLTMGVWRQ
-377 RCIRIAD
+377 RCVRISD

-408 DGDVATARQRLQS
+408 DGDIATARQRLQS
-421 LAQRLSIK
+421 LAQRLSTK

-457 LQLAEEKFQT
+457 LQLAKEKFQS

-475 AADLLSVYV
+475 AADLLRVYV
-484 IGQQWNSGS
+484 IGQQWSLGS
-493 SGEVTEADYRA
+493 SGEATEADYQS
-504 AIESHISAFPGQK
+504 AIESQLSAFPGQK
-517 TITQVRDWKA
+517 TVTQARDWKA
-527 RLLRASSPL
+527 RLQRATSTL
-536 QAARVFLDLAALSE
+536 KAAREFLDLTALSE
-550 TSSTNS
+550 TSLTNS
-556 AAEAEPA
+556 TAEPV

-584 DALGTPKKSSVDADR
+584 DALATPEKSSADAD
-599 SYVTEL
+599 SSNVSEL
-605 KTLRDEFLVR
+605 KTLRDEFLLR
-615 AVEAA
+615 ASEAELRQA
-620 IEPPESLSLYL
+620 ESSSPYS

-641 VLVESL
+641 ILLEPL
-647 PATSNWP
+647 PATSTWP
-654 DMLINNRKLLESL
+654 EMLTNSRKLLESL
-667 QTLDRAAEEQPET
+667 QAMERAVPGQPEE
-680 VGPETASLNASTS
+680 VNEETPSADKSTS
-693 SQRLSSNENTDLH
+693 SQGLSSSENADPQ
-706 YLRSHAE
+706 YLRNRAE
-713 TICHTMIVL
+713 TICHTVIVL
-722 CSVRQLANVADY
+722 SSVRQLANAADY
-734 ETSMATLKA
+734 QPSLTKLKS

-754 SLGRQMQSDAA
+754 SLGRQMNSDAA
-765 AIPGDVQLALFL
+765 IVAGDVQLALFL
-777 ISLVAESPESSIP
+777 ISLVTESPESSKP
-790 ALTVDDR
+790 TLTADDR
-797 LVELQLLQAF
+797 LVELQLLQTL
-807 GRVAKSTT
+807 GRVANSTT

-829 DESQIARTADI
+829 DESQIARTAEI
-840 VTQSAGSHSS
+840 VTQSAGGKPST
-850 KASKQNAKRFWQSVQ
+850 ASKQNAKRFWQSVQ

-879 LQLAMIAESAGDKKE
+879 LQLALIAESTGDKKE

-899 GVVDVLH
+899 GVVEVLH
-906 PEWGTPARKTRAKEL
+906 PEWGTPARKTRADEL
-921 QSRLEAKK
+921 RSRLEAKK

>member
-1 MTFLRS
+1 
-7 ANVFI
+7 
-12 ATLLLAAVVGLSSLK
+12 
-27 ADVADGER
+27 
-35 EFVQQLLDRAMYGL
+35 
-49 AEQFC
+49 
-54 YRQLEGLHDVN
+54 
-65 HLATWEM
+65 
-72 MLSEC
+72 
-77 QQQHAWN
+77 
-84 MDADSRTGMIRESA
+84 
-98 ERLTEFLR
+98 LTEFLR

-118 RVRQIELLSA
+118 RVRQIELLTA

-133 EIIQS
+133 EISQS

-156 LPPRRVTPETKFA
+156 LPPRRVSPETRFA

-184 TQIEEVR
+184 TQIEGVR
-191 RDVDRDAVRAARERT
+191 REVDRDAVRAARERT

-215 VRYRLADVKAS
+215 VRYRLADGKES
-226 KKLREEAETLI
+226 NKLREEAEALI

-254 VMLAEIQLDLKD
+254 VMLAEIQLAQKD

-280 ANSQNEKASAAALKI
+280 ATSQNEKASAAALKI

-346 SQRTE
+346 PQRTD

-365 KTLALTTGVWRQ
+365 KTLTLTMGVWRQ
-377 RCIRIAD
+377 RCVRISD

-408 DGDVATARQRLQS
+408 DGDIATARQRLQS
-421 LAQRLSIK
+421 LAQRLSTK

-457 LQLAEEKFQT
+457 LQLAKEKFQS

-475 AADLLSVYV
+475 AADLLRVYV
-484 IGQQWNSGS
+484 IGQQWSLGS
-493 SGEVTEADYRA
+493 SGEATEADYQS
-504 AIESHISAFPGQK
+504 AIESHLSAFPGQK
-517 TITQVRDWKA
+517 TVTQARDWKA
-527 RLLRASSPL
+527 RLQRATSTL
-536 QAARVFLDLAALSE
+536 KAAREFLDLTALSE
-550 TSSTNS
+550 TSLTNS
-556 AAEAEPA
+556 TAEPV

-584 DALGTPKKSSVDADR
+584 DALATPEKSSADAD
-599 SYVTEL
+599 SSNVSEL
-605 KTLRDEFLVR
+605 KTLRDEFLLR
-615 AVEAA
+615 ASEAELRQA
-620 IEPPESLSLYL
+620 ESSSPYS

-641 VLVESL
+641 ILLEPL
-647 PATSNWP
+647 PATSTWP
-654 DMLINNRKLLESL
+654 EMLTNSRKLLESL
-667 QTLDRAAEEQPET
+667 QAMERAVPGQPEE
-680 VGPETASLNASTS
+680 VNEETPSADKSTS
-693 SQRLSSNENTDLH
+693 SQGLSSSENADPQ
-706 YLRSHAE
+706 YLRNRAE
-713 TICHTMIVL
+713 TICHTVIVL
-722 CSVRQLANVADY
+722 SSVRQLANAADY
-734 ETSMATLKA
+734 QPSLTKLKS

-754 SLGRQMQSDAA
+754 SLGRQMNSDAA
-765 AIPGDVQLALFL
+765 IVAGDVQLALFL
-777 ISLVAESPESSIP
+777 ISLVTESPESSKP
-790 ALTVDDR
+790 TLTADDR
-797 LVELQLLQAF
+797 LVELQLLQTL
-807 GRVAKSTT
+807 GRVANSTT

-829 DESQIARTADI
+829 DESQIARTAEI
-840 VTQSAGSHSS
+840 VTQSAGGKPST
-850 KASKQNAKRFWQSVQ
+850 ASKQNAKRFWQSVQ

-879 LQLAMIAESAGDKKE
+879 LQLALIAESTGDKKE

-899 GVVDVLH
+899 GVVEVLH
-906 PEWGTPARKTRAKEL
+906 PEWGTPARKTRADEL
-921 QSRLEAKK
+921 RSRLEAKK

>member
-1 MTFLRS
+1 MIIPRS
-7 ANVFI
+7 YLF
-12 ATLLLAAVVGLSSLK
+12 ATAILAMLPSLFGTSQIR

-84 MDADSRTGMIRESA
+84 MDADSRNGMIRESA

-118 RVRQIELLSA
+118 RVRQIELLTA

-144 LLPAATATSNEN
+144 LLPATTATPNES
-156 LPPRRVTPETKFA
+156 LPPRRVSSETKFA

-184 TQIEEVR
+184 TQIEGVR
-191 RDVDRDAVRAARERT
+191 REVDRDAVRAARERT

-215 VRYRLADVKAS
+215 VSYRLADAKES
-226 KKLREEAETLI
+226 KKLREEAEALI

-254 VMLAEIQLDLKD
+254 VMLAEIQLAQKD

-280 ANSQNEKASAAALKI
+280 ATSQNEKASAAALKI

-346 SQRTE
+346 PQRTD

-365 KTLALTTGVWRQ
+365 KTLTLTMGVWRQ
-377 RCIRIAD
+377 RCVRISD

-408 DGDVATARQRLQS
+408 DGDIATARQRLQS
-421 LAQRLSIK
+421 LAQRLSTK

-457 LQLAEEKFQT
+457 LQLAKEKFQS

-475 AADLLSVYV
+475 AADLLRVYV
-484 IGQQWNSGS
+484 IGQQWSLGS
-493 SGEVTEADYRA
+493 SGEATEADY
-504 AIESHISAFPGQK
+504 Q
-517 TITQVRDWKA
+517 
-527 RLLRASSPL
+527 
-536 QAARVFLDLAALSE
+536 
-550 TSSTNS
+550 
-556 AAEAEPA
+556 
-563 QSQPMSS
+563 
-570 EQMLRLCLAGDCLI
+570 
-584 DALGTPKKSSVDADR
+584 
-599 SYVTEL
+599 
-605 KTLRDEFLVR
+605 
-615 AVEAA
+615 
-620 IEPPESLSLYL
+620 
-631 LILKCQQSGL
+631 
-641 VLVESL
+641 
-647 PATSNWP
+647 
-654 DMLINNRKLLESL
+654 
-667 QTLDRAAEEQPET
+667 
-680 VGPETASLNASTS
+680 
-693 SQRLSSNENTDLH
+693 
-706 YLRSHAE
+706 
-713 TICHTMIVL
+713 
-722 CSVRQLANVADY
+722 
-734 ETSMATLKA
+734 
-743 LPRKDR
+743 
-749 LAVAQ
+749 
-754 SLGRQMQSDAA
+754 
-765 AIPGDVQLALFL
+765 
-777 ISLVAESPESSIP
+777 
-790 ALTVDDR
+790 
-797 LVELQLLQAF
+797 
-807 GRVAKSTT
+807 
-815 AYDRCLNDLLAMTL
+815 
-829 DESQIARTADI
+829 
-840 VTQSAGSHSS
+840 
-850 KASKQNAKRFWQSVQ
+850 
-865 KRTKAGQ
+865 
-872 DAWLESS
+872 
-879 LQLAMIAESAGDKKE
+879 
-894 AAKIL
+894 
-899 GVVDVLH
+899 
-906 PEWGTPARKTRAKEL
+906 
-921 QSRLEAKK
+921 

>member
-7 ANVFI
+7 ANVLI

-54 YRQLEGLHDVN
+54 YRQIEGLHDVN

-84 MDADSRTGMIRESA
+84 MDADSRNGMIRESA

-144 LLPAATATSNEN
+144 LLPAKTGTNNES
-156 LPPRRVTPETKFA
+156 LPPRRASSETRFA
-169 TEAINQARTLAESLL
+169 TEAINQARTLAESML
-184 TQIEEVR
+184 TQIEEIR

-215 VRYRLADVKAS
+215 VRYRLADTKES

-254 VMLAEIQLDLKD
+254 VMLAEIQLDLND
-266 FAAFQLRYGNTQAA
+266 FDAFQLRYGSTQAA

-316 NGLALTQ
+316 DGLALTQ

-346 SQRTE
+346 PQRTE

-356 QLEFQQLRD
+356 QLEFQQLRE

-377 RCIRIAD
+377 RCVRISD

-421 LAQRLSIK
+421 LAQRLSTK

-445 IRMREWPIAKAE
+445 IRMREWPIARAE
-457 LQLAEEKFQT
+457 LQLAKEKFQL

-493 SGEVTEADYRA
+493 SGEVTEADYQA
-504 AIESHISAFPGQK
+504 AIESHISAFPETGKPDCCGQ
-517 TITQVRDWKA
+517 
-527 RLLRASSPL
+527 LRRSKPLASS
-536 QAARVFLDLAALSE
+536 
-550 TSSTNS
+550 
-556 AAEAEPA
+556 
-563 QSQPMSS
+563 
-570 EQMLRLCLAGDCLI
+570 
-584 DALGTPKKSSVDADR
+584 
-599 SYVTEL
+599 
-605 KTLRDEFLVR
+605 
-615 AVEAA
+615 
-620 IEPPESLSLYL
+620 
-631 LILKCQQSGL
+631 LIL
-641 VLVESL
+641 
-647 PATSNWP
+647 
-654 DMLINNRKLLESL
+654 R
-667 QTLDRAAEEQPET
+667 R
-680 VGPETASLNASTS
+680 
-693 SQRLSSNENTDLH
+693 
-706 YLRSHAE
+706 
-713 TICHTMIVL
+713 
-722 CSVRQLANVADY
+722 
-734 ETSMATLKA
+734 
-743 LPRKDR
+743 
-749 LAVAQ
+749 
-754 SLGRQMQSDAA
+754 
-765 AIPGDVQLALFL
+765 
-777 ISLVAESPESSIP
+777 
-790 ALTVDDR
+790 
-797 LVELQLLQAF
+797 
-807 GRVAKSTT
+807 
-815 AYDRCLNDLLAMTL
+815 
-829 DESQIARTADI
+829 
-840 VTQSAGSHSS
+840 
-850 KASKQNAKRFWQSVQ
+850 
-865 KRTKAGQ
+865 
-872 DAWLESS
+872 
-879 LQLAMIAESAGDKKE
+879 
-894 AAKIL
+894 
-899 GVVDVLH
+899 
-906 PEWGTPARKTRAKEL
+906 
-921 QSRLEAKK
+921 

>member
-7 ANVFI
+7 ATVSI
-12 ATLLLAAVVGLSSLK
+12 VTLLSAVIGFSSLK

-54 YRQLEGLHDVN
+54 YRQIEGLHDVN

-84 MDADSRTGMIRESA
+84 MDADSRNGMIRESA

-144 LLPAATATSNEN
+144 LLPAKTGTNNES
-156 LPPRRVTPETKFA
+156 LPPRRASSETRFA
-169 TEAINQARTLAESLL
+169 TEAINQARTLAESML
-184 TQIEEVR
+184 TQIEEIR
-191 RDVDRDAVRAARERT
+191 RDVDRDAVRAAHERT

-215 VRYRLADVKAS
+215 VRYHLADAKES

-254 VMLAEIQLDLKD
+254 VMLAEIQLDLND
-266 FAAFQLRYGNTQAA
+266 FDAFQLRYGNTQAA

-346 SQRTE
+346 PQRTE

-377 RCIRIAD
+377 RCVRIAD

-408 DGDVATARQRLQS
+408 DDDVATARQRLQS
-421 LAQRLSIK
+421 LAQRLSTK

-457 LQLAEEKFQT
+457 LQLAKEKFQA

-484 IGQQWNSGS
+484 IGQQWKSGS
-493 SGEVTEADYRA
+493 SGEVTEADYQS
-504 AIESHISAFPGQK
+504 AIESHLSAFPGQK
-517 TITQVRDWKA
+517 TVTQARDWKA
-527 RLLRASSPL
+527 RLLRATSPL
-536 QAARVFLDLAALSE
+536 QAAREFLDLAALHE

-556 AAEAEPA
+556 AAEPVH
-563 QSQPMSS
+563 SQPISS

-584 DALGTPKKSSVDADR
+584 DALATPGKSSADADS
-599 SYVTEL
+599 SYVSEL
-605 KTLRDEFLVR
+605 KTLRDEFLAR
-615 AVEAA
+615 AAEA
-620 IEPPESLSLYL
+620 ELQQPDSSSLYS
-631 LILKCQQSGL
+631 LIIKCQQSGL
-641 VLVESL
+641 VLVEPL
-647 PATSNWP
+647 PPASNWP
-654 DMLINNRKLLESL
+654 EMLLNNRKLLESL
-667 QTLDRAAEEQPET
+667 QTFDRAAVEQPEAAGEEPPPT
-680 VGPETASLNASTS
+680 DASTS
-693 SQRLSSNENTDLH
+693 SQKVSTSESTDLD
-706 YLRSHAE
+706 YLQSHAE

-722 CSVRQLANVADY
+722 CSVRQLANAADY
-734 ETSMATLKA
+734 QPSVTTLQS

-754 SLGRQMQSDAA
+754 SLGRQMNSDAA

-777 ISLVAESPESSIP
+777 ISLVAKSPESSKP
-790 ALTVDDR
+790 TLTVDDR
-797 LVELQLLQAF
+797 LVELQLLQAL

-815 AYDRCLNDLLAMTL
+815 AYDRCLNELLAMTL

-840 VTQSAGSHSS
+840 VTQSAGSQASTT
-850 KASKQNAKRFWQSVQ
+850 SKQNAKRFWQSVQ

-879 LQLAMIAESAGDKKE
+879 LQLALIAESAGDKKE

-906 PEWGTPARKTRAKEL
+906 PEWGTPARKKRANEL
-921 QSRLEAKK
+921 RSRLEAKK

>member
-1 MTFLRS
+1 MIIPRS
-7 ANVFI
+7 YLF
-12 ATLLLAAVVGLSSLK
+12 ATAILAMLPSLFGTSQIR

-84 MDADSRTGMIRESA
+84 MDADSRNGMIRESA

-118 RVRQIELLSA
+118 RVRQIELLST

-144 LLPAATATSNEN
+144 LLPATTATPNES
-156 LPPRRVTPETKFA
+156 LPPRRVSSETKFA

-184 TQIEEVR
+184 TQIEGVR
-191 RDVDRDAVRAARERT
+191 REVDRDAVRAARERT

-215 VRYRLADVKAS
+215 VRYRLADAKES
-226 KKLREEAETLI
+226 KKLREEAEALI

-254 VMLAEIQLDLKD
+254 VMLAEIQLAQKD

-280 ANSQNEKASAAALKI
+280 ATSQNEKASAAALKI

-346 SQRTE
+346 PQRTD

-365 KTLALTTGVWRQ
+365 KALTLTMGVWRQ
-377 RCIRIAD
+377 RCVRISD

-408 DGDVATARQRLQS
+408 DGDIATARQRLHS
-421 LAQRLSIK
+421 LAQRLSTK

-457 LQLAEEKFQT
+457 LQLAKEKFQS

-475 AADLLSVYV
+475 AADLLRVYV
-484 IGQQWNSGS
+484 IGQQWSLGS
-493 SGEVTEADYRA
+493 SGEATEADYQS
-504 AIESHISAFPGQK
+504 AIESHLSAFPGQK
-517 TITQVRDWKA
+517 TVTQARDWKA
-527 RLLRASSPL
+527 RVQRATSPL
-536 QAARVFLDLAALSE
+536 KAAREFLDLTALSE
-550 TSSTNS
+550 TSLTNS
-556 AAEAEPA
+556 TAEPV

-584 DALGTPKKSSVDADR
+584 DALATPEKSSADAD
-599 SYVTEL
+599 SSNVSEL
-605 KTLRDEFLVR
+605 KTLRDEFLLR
-615 AVEAA
+615 ASEAELRQA
-620 IEPPESLSLYL
+620 ESSSPYS

-641 VLVESL
+641 ILLEPL
-647 PATSNWP
+647 PATSTWP
-654 DMLINNRKLLESL
+654 EMLTNNRKLLESL
-667 QTLDRAAEEQPET
+667 QAMERAVPGQPEEAND
-680 VGPETASLNASTS
+680 ETPSADKSTS
-693 SQRLSSNENTDLH
+693 SQGLSSSENADLQ
-706 YLRSHAE
+706 YLRNRAE
-713 TICHTMIVL
+713 TICHTVIVL
-722 CSVRQLANVADY
+722 SSVRQLANAADY
-734 ETSMATLKA
+734 QPSLTKLKS

-754 SLGRQMQSDAA
+754 SLGRQMNSDAA
-765 AIPGDVQLALFL
+765 IVAGDVQLALFL
-777 ISLVAESPESSIP
+777 ISLVTESPESSKP
-790 ALTVDDR
+790 TLTADDR
-797 LVELQLLQAF
+797 LVELQLLQTL
-807 GRVAKSTT
+807 GRVANSTT

-829 DESQIARTADI
+829 DESQIARTAEI
-840 VTQSAGSHSS
+840 VTQSAGGKPST
-850 KASKQNAKRFWQSVQ
+850 ASKQNAKRFWQSVQ

-879 LQLAMIAESAGDKKE
+879 LQLALIAESTGDRKE

-906 PEWGTPARKTRAKEL
+906 PEWGTPARKTRADEL
-921 QSRLEAKK
+921 RSRLESKK

>member
-1 MTFLRS
+1 VTFLRS

-84 MDADSRTGMIRESA
+84 MDADSRNGMIRESA

-118 RVRQIELLSA
+118 RVRQIELLTA

-133 EIIQS
+133 EISQS

-144 LLPAATATSNEN
+144 LLPAATATPNEN
-156 LPPRRVTPETKFA
+156 LPPRRVSPETRFA

-184 TQIEEVR
+184 TQIEGVR
-191 RDVDRDAVRAARERT
+191 REVDRDAVRAARERT

-215 VRYRLADVKAS
+215 VRYRLADGKES
-226 KKLREEAETLI
+226 NKLREEAEALI

-254 VMLAEIQLDLKD
+254 VMLAEIQLAQKD

-280 ANSQNEKASAAALKI
+280 ATSQNEKASAAALKI

-346 SQRTE
+346 PQRTD

-365 KTLALTTGVWRQ
+365 KTLTLTMGVWRQ
-377 RCIRIAD
+377 RCVRISD

-408 DGDVATARQRLQS
+408 DGDIATARQRLQS
-421 LAQRLSIK
+421 LAQRLSTK

-457 LQLAEEKFQT
+457 LQLAKEKFQS

-475 AADLLSVYV
+475 AADLLRVYV
-484 IGQQWNSGS
+484 IGQQWSLGS
-493 SGEVTEADYRA
+493 SGEATEADYQS
-504 AIESHISAFPGQK
+504 AIESHLSAFPGQK
-517 TITQVRDWKA
+517 TVTQARDWKA
-527 RLLRASSPL
+527 RLQRATSTL
-536 QAARVFLDLAALSE
+536 KAAREFLDLTALSE
-550 TSSTNS
+550 TSLTNS
-556 AAEAEPA
+556 TAEPV

-584 DALGTPKKSSVDADR
+584 DALATPEKSSADAD
-599 SYVTEL
+599 SSNVSEL
-605 KTLRDEFLVR
+605 KTLRDEFLLR
-615 AVEAA
+615 ASEAELRQA
-620 IEPPESLSLYL
+620 ESSSPYS

-641 VLVESL
+641 ILLEPL
-647 PATSNWP
+647 PATSTWP
-654 DMLINNRKLLESL
+654 EMLTNSRKLLESL
-667 QTLDRAAEEQPET
+667 QAMERAVPGQPEE
-680 VGPETASLNASTS
+680 VNEETPSADKSTS
-693 SQRLSSNENTDLH
+693 SQGLSSSENADPQ
-706 YLRSHAE
+706 YLRNRAE
-713 TICHTMIVL
+713 TICHTVIVL
-722 CSVRQLANVADY
+722 SSVRQLANAADY
-734 ETSMATLKA
+734 QPSLTKLKS

-754 SLGRQMQSDAA
+754 SLGRQMNSDAA
-765 AIPGDVQLALFL
+765 IVAGDVQLALFL
-777 ISLVAESPESSIP
+777 ISLVTESPESSKP
-790 ALTVDDR
+790 TLTADDR
-797 LVELQLLQAF
+797 LVELQLLQTL
-807 GRVAKSTT
+807 GRVANSTT

-829 DESQIARTADI
+829 DESQIARTAEI
-840 VTQSAGSHSS
+840 VTQSAGGKPST
-850 KASKQNAKRFWQSVQ
+850 ASKQNAKRFWQSVQ

-879 LQLAMIAESAGDKKE
+879 LQLAMSAESTGDKKE
-894 AAKIL
+894 AVKIL

-906 PEWGTPARKTRAKEL
+906 PEWGTPARKSRADEL
-921 QSRLEAKK
+921 RSRLEAKK

>member
-84 MDADSRTGMIRESA
+84 MDADSRNGMIRESA

-118 RVRQIELLSA
+118 RVRQIELLTA

-133 EIIQS
+133 EISQS

-144 LLPAATATSNEN
+144 LLPAATATPNEN
-156 LPPRRVTPETKFA
+156 LPPRRVSPETRFA

-184 TQIEEVR
+184 TQIEGVR
-191 RDVDRDAVRAARERT
+191 REVDRDAVRAARERT

-215 VRYRLADVKAS
+215 VRYRLADGKES
-226 KKLREEAETLI
+226 NKLREEAEALI

-254 VMLAEIQLDLKD
+254 VMLAEIQLAQKD

-280 ANSQNEKASAAALKI
+280 ATSQNEKASAAALKI

-346 SQRTE
+346 PQRTD

-365 KTLALTTGVWRQ
+365 KTLTLTMGVWRQ
-377 RCIRIAD
+377 RCVRISD

-408 DGDVATARQRLQS
+408 DGDIATARQRLQS
-421 LAQRLSIK
+421 LAQRLSTK

-457 LQLAEEKFQT
+457 LQLAKEKFQS

-475 AADLLSVYV
+475 AADLLRVYV
-484 IGQQWNSGS
+484 IGQQWSLGS
-493 SGEVTEADYRA
+493 SGEATEADYQS
-504 AIESHISAFPGQK
+504 AIESHLSAFPGQK
-517 TITQVRDWKA
+517 TVTQARDWKA
-527 RLLRASSPL
+527 RLQRATSTL
-536 QAARVFLDLAALSE
+536 KAAREFLDLTALSE
-550 TSSTNS
+550 TSLTNS
-556 AAEAEPA
+556 TAEPV

-584 DALGTPKKSSVDADR
+584 DALATPEKSSADAD
-599 SYVTEL
+599 SSNVSEL
-605 KTLRDEFLVR
+605 KTLRDEFLLR
-615 AVEAA
+615 ASEAELRQA
-620 IEPPESLSLYL
+620 ESSSPYS

-641 VLVESL
+641 ILLEPL
-647 PATSNWP
+647 PATSTWP
-654 DMLINNRKLLESL
+654 EMLTNSRKLLESL
-667 QTLDRAAEEQPET
+667 QAMERAVPGQPEE
-680 VGPETASLNASTS
+680 VNEETPSADKSTS
-693 SQRLSSNENTDLH
+693 SQGLSSSENADPQ
-706 YLRSHAE
+706 YLRNRAE
-713 TICHTMIVL
+713 TICHTVIVL
-722 CSVRQLANVADY
+722 SSVRQLANAADY
-734 ETSMATLKA
+734 QPSLTKLKS

-754 SLGRQMQSDAA
+754 SLGRQMNSDAA
-765 AIPGDVQLALFL
+765 IVAGDVQLALFL
-777 ISLVAESPESSIP
+777 ISLVTESPESSKP
-790 ALTVDDR
+790 TLTADDR
-797 LVELQLLQAF
+797 LVELQLLQTL
-807 GRVAKSTT
+807 GRVANSTT

-829 DESQIARTADI
+829 DESQIARTAEI
-840 VTQSAGSHSS
+840 VTQSAGGKPST
-850 KASKQNAKRFWQSVQ
+850 ASKQNAKRFWQSVQ

-879 LQLAMIAESAGDKKE
+879 LQLALIAESTGDKKE

-899 GVVDVLH
+899 GVVEVLH
-906 PEWGTPARKTRAKEL
+906 PEWGTPARKTRADEL
-921 QSRLEAKK
+921 RSRLEAKK

>member
-1 MTFLRS
+1 VTFLRS

-84 MDADSRTGMIRESA
+84 MDADSRNGMIRESA

-118 RVRQIELLSA
+118 RVRQIELLTA

-133 EIIQS
+133 EISQS

-144 LLPAATATSNEN
+144 LLPAATATPNEN
-156 LPPRRVTPETKFA
+156 LPPRRVSPETRFA

-184 TQIEEVR
+184 TQIEGVR
-191 RDVDRDAVRAARERT
+191 REVDRDAVRAARERT

-215 VRYRLADVKAS
+215 VRYRLADGKES
-226 KKLREEAETLI
+226 NKLREEAEALI

-254 VMLAEIQLDLKD
+254 VMLAEIQLAQKD

-280 ANSQNEKASAAALKI
+280 ATSQNEKASAAALKI

-346 SQRTE
+346 PQRTD

-365 KTLALTTGVWRQ
+365 KTLTLTMGVWRQ
-377 RCIRIAD
+377 RCVRISD

-408 DGDVATARQRLQS
+408 DGDIATARQRLQS
-421 LAQRLSIK
+421 LAQRLSTK

-457 LQLAEEKFQT
+457 LQLAKEKFQS

-475 AADLLSVYV
+475 AADLLRVYV
-484 IGQQWNSGS
+484 IGQQWSLGS
-493 SGEVTEADYRA
+493 SGEATEADYQS
-504 AIESHISAFPGQK
+504 AIESHLSAFPGQK
-517 TITQVRDWKA
+517 TVTQARDWKA
-527 RLLRASSPL
+527 RLQRATSTL
-536 QAARVFLDLAALSE
+536 KAAREFLDLTALSE
-550 TSSTNS
+550 TSLTNS
-556 AAEAEPA
+556 TAEPV

-584 DALGTPKKSSVDADR
+584 DALATPEKSSADAD
-599 SYVTEL
+599 SSNVSEL
-605 KTLRDEFLVR
+605 KTLRDEFLLR
-615 AVEAA
+615 ASEAGLRQA
-620 IEPPESLSLYL
+620 ESSSPYS

-641 VLVESL
+641 ILLEPL
-647 PATSNWP
+647 PATSTWP
-654 DMLINNRKLLESL
+654 EMLTNSRKLLESL
-667 QTLDRAAEEQPET
+667 QAMERAVPGQPEE
-680 VGPETASLNASTS
+680 VNEETPSADTSTS
-693 SQRLSSNENTDLH
+693 SQELSSSENADPQ
-706 YLRSHAE
+706 YLRNRAE
-713 TICHTMIVL
+713 TICHTVIVL
-722 CSVRQLANVADY
+722 SSVRQLANAADY
-734 ETSMATLKA
+734 QPSLTKLKS

-754 SLGRQMQSDAA
+754 SLGRQMNSDAA
-765 AIPGDVQLALFL
+765 IVAGDVQLALFL
-777 ISLVAESPESSIP
+777 ISLVTESPESSKP
-790 ALTVDDR
+790 TLTADDR
-797 LVELQLLQAF
+797 LVELQLLQTL
-807 GRVAKSTT
+807 GRVANSTT

-829 DESQIARTADI
+829 DESQIARTAEI
-840 VTQSAGSHSS
+840 VTQSAGGKPST
-850 KASKQNAKRFWQSVQ
+850 ASKQNAKRFWQSVQ

-879 LQLAMIAESAGDKKE
+879 LQLALIAESTGDKKE

-899 GVVDVLH
+899 GVVEVLH
-906 PEWGTPARKTRAKEL
+906 PEWGTPARKTRADEL
-921 QSRLEAKK
+921 RSRLEAKK